1 MNLFRRVIPLYVH
14 IAHLFL
20 GLLLVFALITLGHQY
35 QQTKIMLM
43 KEVEDR
49 FSLIGQLTTQELEGL
64 FRPAALSANM
74 LAQQRLIEA
83 TTLNAR
89 MASIPYMAT
98 LLTGQPS
105 ANGVYAGYHNGDM
118 FWLMRWPAD
127 TEVQHL
133 TPPANTR
140 WIVKSVRHLEATTLT
155 DIFALTDN
163 LAIIEHKQVS
173 GQVFDA
179 RERPWFIQAEQAG
192 RLVQT
197 PPYISIDTQEINLS
211 FAKPMQNGAGVVG
224 VDLSL
229 RSIERLLKS
238 AMITPNMRLAIINE
252 LGELVTSHKG
262 GMIIHGENGAYRLA
276 KVAEAELPMLQHLID
291 ASQRQSIDKLTF
303 QSEERDW
310 QGMHI
315 ELPEAGESQL
325 SLWITAPVDEL
336 LATAITIRNQTFLL
350 SGVFLILA
358 LFAAIV
364 LARTAARP
372 LDALTQEA
380 KKIASF
386 DFNDPV
392 RVNTYI
398 AEIIDLSQAMG
409 NMKST
414 IQRFLQLSTSLSS
427 ETSFPRLLVRLL
439 TEMQQ
444 LTGATGCMLYLS
456 DSDNKTLELAGLC
469 WNGEVQE
476 QKPTHRIGTSNQP
489 THPLFRSLQGV
500 ELEPVALLSS
510 ELQFLFPYIDVS
522 DTPLTFWPITL
533 KNRDGQLLGTLV
545 FLIDEQQK
553 SLTPQRMAF
562 VKALSSTAAVALT
575 TQRLLEEQRNLLEAF
590 IQLIAGAIDAKS
602 PYTGGHCQRV
612 PELTKMLAEAA
623 CEAKEGPF
631 QHFSLDEKQWEAIH
645 IAAWLHDCGKVTTPE
660 FVVDKA
666 TKLET
671 LCDRVHEVRMRFEV
685 LKRDAEITYWQACL
699 HGGDETALQATLQKQ
714 WQQLDEEF
722 AFIARC
728 NEGGEFMATED
739 IARLQQIAGRTWQR
753 TLSDRMGISQD
764 ELARKQ
770 RKAESPLPVTE
781 PLLADRPDHLFTRS
795 SRDRLAPDNPW
806 GFQVN
811 IPEYLYNRGELYNLS
826 IRRGTLTDEER
837 YKINEHMIQTIIM
850 LDKLPFPANLKQVP
864 EIAGGH
870 HEKMDGTGYPK
881 RLKRDEMSIPARM
894 MAIADI
900 FEALTA
906 GDRPYKKAKPLSEA
920 IRIMGFM
927 QQDHHIDPELFTLFL
942 RSGVYLRYAE
952 RYMNPE
958 LIDEV
963 DITPYLASNVS
974 HKV

>member
-1 MNLFRRVIPLYVH
+1 MSLIRRVIPLYVH

-35 QQTKIMLM
+35 RQTKTMLM
-43 KEVEDR
+43 KEAEER
-49 FSLIGQLTTQELEGL
+49 FSLIGQITTQALEGL
-64 FRPAALSANM
+64 FSTSALSVNL
-74 LAQQRLIEA
+74 LAQQRLTEA
-83 TTLNAR
+83 KTLSER
-89 MASIPYMAT
+89 MASLPYMTT
-98 LLTGQPS
+98 LLKGQPS
-105 ANGVYAGYHNGDM
+105 ANAVYAGYNNGDL

-127 TEVQHL
+127 TEVPHL

-140 WIVKSVRHLEATTLT
+140 WIVKSIRHQEATTLT
-155 DIFALTDN
+155 ETFALADN
-163 LAIIEHKQVS
+163 LTIIERQEES
-173 GQVFDA
+173 GQFFDPI
-179 RERPWFIQAEQAG
+179 EHPWFIQAKQSG
-192 RLVQT
+192 QLVQS
-197 PPYISIDTQEINLS
+197 PLYISHDTQEMYLS
-211 FAKPMQNGAGVVG
+211 FAEPMQNGAGVIG
-224 VDLSL
+224 MSL
-229 RSIERLLKS
+229 NLRAIERLLKS
-238 AMITPNMRLAIINE
+238 AKITPNMRLAIVNE
-252 LGELVTSHKG
+252 QGELMTSHKG
-262 GMIIHGENGAYRLA
+262 GMLIHEHGAYRLA
-276 KVAEAELPMLQHLID
+276 RVTEADLPMIQHLMN
-291 ASQRQSIDKLTF
+291 ASQNQKADSLSFK
-303 QSEERDW
+303 SEGNDW
-310 QGMHI
+310 QGMRI
-315 ELPEAGESQL
+315 TLPEADGSKL
-325 SLWITAPVDEL
+325 TLWIAAPVDEL
-336 LATAITIRNQTFLL
+336 LATAFTIRNQTFLL
-350 SGVFLILA
+350 SGIFLIFA
-358 LFAAIV
+358 LFAAIK

-372 LDALTQEA
+372 LDDLTQEA
-380 KKIASF
+380 GKIAHF
-386 DFNDPV
+386 DFNDPI
-392 RVNTYI
+392 RVNSYI

-409 NMKST
+409 DMKST

-444 LTGATGCMLYLS
+444 LTGATGCMIYLS
-456 DSDNKTLELAGLC
+456 DSGNKTLDLAGLC

-476 QKPTHRIGTSNQP
+476 QTPIHSIGTLNQP
-489 THPLFRSLQGV
+489 KHPLFQSLQGV
-500 ELEPVALLSS
+500 ELEPVALVTS
-510 ELQFLFPYIDVS
+510 ELQILFPYIEES
-522 DTPLTFWPITL
+522 DTPLTFWPIAL

-545 FLIDEQQK
+545 FLIDERKK

-562 VKALSSTAAVALT
+562 VNALSSTAAVALT

-623 CEAKEGPF
+623 CEANEGPF

-671 LCDRVHEVRMRFEV
+671 LCDRIHEVRMRFEV
-685 LKRDAEITYWQACL
+685 LKRDAEIAYWQARL
-699 HGGDETALQATLQKQ
+699 HGGDEATLQATLQQQ

-753 TLSDRMGISQD
+753 TLSDRIGISQD

-770 RKAESPLPVTE
+770 RAAESPLPVTE

-795 SRDRLAPDNPW
+795 NRDRLAPDNPW

-811 IPEYLYNRGELYNLS
+811 IPEYLYNRGELYNLA

-850 LDKLPFPANLKQVP
+850 LEKLPFPANLKQVP

-906 GDRPYKKAKPLSEA
+906 GDRPYKKAKSLSEA

-927 QQDHHIDPELFTLFL
+927 QQDHHIDPELFALFL
-942 RSGVYLRYAE
+942 RSGVYLRYAK
-952 RYMNPE
+952 RYMSPE

-963 DITPYLASNVS
+963 DISPYLTS
-974 HKV
+974 H

>member
-1 MNLFRRVIPLYVH
+1 MSLIRRVIPLYVH

-35 QQTKIMLM
+35 RQTKTMLM
-43 KEVEDR
+43 KEAEER
-49 FSLIGQLTTQELEGL
+49 FSLIGQITTQALEGL
-64 FRPAALSANM
+64 FSTSALSVNL
-74 LAQQRLIEA
+74 LAQQRLTEA
-83 TTLNAR
+83 KTLSER
-89 MASIPYMAT
+89 MASLPYMTT
-98 LLTGQPS
+98 LLKGQPS
-105 ANGVYAGYHNGDM
+105 ANAVYAGYNNGDL

-140 WIVKSVRHLEATTLT
+140 WIVKSIRHQEATTLT
-155 DIFALTDN
+155 ETFALADN
-163 LAIIEHKQVS
+163 LTIIERQEES
-173 GQVFDA
+173 GQFFDPI
-179 RERPWFIQAEQAG
+179 EHPWFIQAKQSG
-192 RLVQT
+192 QLVQS
-197 PPYISIDTQEINLS
+197 PLYISHDTQDMYLS
-211 FAKPMQNGAGVVG
+211 FAEPMQNGAGVIG
-224 VDLSL
+224 MSL
-229 RSIERLLKS
+229 NLRAIERLLKS
-238 AMITPNMRLAIINE
+238 AKITPNMRLAIVNE
-252 LGELVTSHKG
+252 QGELMTSHKG
-262 GMIIHGENGAYRLA
+262 GMVINEHGAYRLA
-276 KVAEAELPMLQHLID
+276 RVTEADLPMIQHLMN
-291 ASQRQSIDKLTF
+291 ASQNQKADSLSFK
-303 QSEERDW
+303 SEGNDW
-310 QGMHI
+310 QGMRI
-315 ELPEAGESQL
+315 TLPEADGSKL
-325 SLWITAPVDEL
+325 TLWIAAPVDEL
-336 LATAITIRNQTFLL
+336 LATAFTIRNQTFLL
-350 SGVFLILA
+350 SGIFLIFA
-358 LFAAIV
+358 LFAAIK

-372 LDALTQEA
+372 LDDLTQEA
-380 KKIASF
+380 GKIAHF
-386 DFNDPV
+386 DFNDPI
-392 RVNTYI
+392 RVNSYI

-409 NMKST
+409 DMKST

-456 DSDNKTLELAGLC
+456 DSGNKTLDLAGLC

-476 QKPTHRIGTSNQP
+476 QTPIHSIGTLNQP
-489 THPLFRSLQGV
+489 KHPLFQSLQGV
-500 ELEPVALLSS
+500 ELEPVALVTS
-510 ELQFLFPYIDVS
+510 ELQILFPYIEES
-522 DTPLTFWPITL
+522 DTPLTFWPIAL

-545 FLIDEQQK
+545 FLIDERKK

-562 VKALSSTAAVALT
+562 VNALSSTAAVALT

-671 LCDRVHEVRMRFEV
+671 LCDRIHEVRMRFEV
-685 LKRDAEITYWQACL
+685 LKRDAEIAYWQARL
-699 HGGDETALQATLQKQ
+699 HGGDEATLQATLQQQ

-728 NEGGEFMATED
+728 NEGGEFMATEH

-753 TLSDRMGISQD
+753 TLSDRIGISQD

-770 RKAESPLPVTE
+770 RAAEPPLPVTE

-795 SRDRLAPDNPW
+795 NRDRLAPDNPW

-811 IPEYLYNRGELYNLS
+811 TPEYLYNRGELYNLA

-850 LDKLPFPANLKQVP
+850 LEKLPFPANLKQVP

-906 GDRPYKKAKPLSEA
+906 GDRPYKKAKSLSEA

-927 QQDHHIDPELFTLFL
+927 QQDHHIDPELFALFL
-942 RSGVYLRYAE
+942 RSGVYLRYAK
-952 RYMNPE
+952 RYMSPE

-963 DITPYLASNVS
+963 DISPYLAS
-974 HKV
+974 H

>member
-1 MNLFRRVIPLYVH
+1 MSLIRRVIPLYVH

-35 QQTKIMLM
+35 RQTKTMLM
-43 KEVEDR
+43 REAEER
-49 FSLIGQLTTQELEGL
+49 FSLIGQITTQALEGL
-64 FRPAALSANM
+64 FSTSALSVNL
-74 LAQQRLIEA
+74 LAQQRLTEA
-83 TTLNAR
+83 KTLSER
-89 MASIPYMAT
+89 MASLPYMTT
-98 LLTGQPS
+98 LLKGQPS
-105 ANGVYAGYHNGDM
+105 ANAVYAGYNNGDL

-140 WIVKSVRHLEATTLT
+140 WIVKSIRHQEATTLT
-155 DIFALTDN
+155 ETFALADN
-163 LAIIEHKQVS
+163 LTIIERQKES
-173 GQVFDA
+173 GQFFDPI
-179 RERPWFIQAEQAG
+179 EHPWFIQAKQSG
-192 RLVQT
+192 QLVQS
-197 PPYISIDTQEINLS
+197 PLYISHDTQEMYLS
-211 FAKPMQNGAGVVG
+211 FAEPMQNGAGVIG
-224 VDLSL
+224 MSL
-229 RSIERLLKS
+229 NLRAIERLLKS
-238 AMITPNMRLAIINE
+238 AKITPNMRLAIVNE
-252 LGELVTSHKG
+252 QGELMTSHKG
-262 GMIIHGENGAYRLA
+262 GMVIHEHGAYRLA
-276 KVAEAELPMLQHLID
+276 RVTEADLPMIQHLMN
-291 ASQRQSIDKLTF
+291 ASQNQKADSLSFK
-303 QSEERDW
+303 SEGNDW
-310 QGMHI
+310 QGMRI
-315 ELPEAGESQL
+315 TLPEADGSKL
-325 SLWITAPVDEL
+325 TLWIAAPVDEL
-336 LATAITIRNQTFLL
+336 LATAFTIRNQTFLL
-350 SGVFLILA
+350 SGIFLIFA
-358 LFAAIV
+358 LFAAIK

-372 LDALTQEA
+372 LDDLTQEA
-380 KKIASF
+380 GKIAHF
-386 DFNDPV
+386 DFNDPI
-392 RVNTYI
+392 RVNSYI

-409 NMKST
+409 DMKST

-456 DSDNKTLELAGLC
+456 DSGNKTLDLAGLC

-476 QKPTHRIGTSNQP
+476 QTPIHSIGTLNQP
-489 THPLFRSLQGV
+489 KHPLFQSLQGV
-500 ELEPVALLSS
+500 ELEPVALVTS
-510 ELQFLFPYIDVS
+510 ELQILFPYIEES
-522 DTPLTFWPITL
+522 DTPLTFWPIAL
-533 KNRDGQLLGTLV
+533 NNRDGQLLGTLV
-545 FLIDEQQK
+545 FLIDERKK

-562 VKALSSTAAVALT
+562 VNALSSTAAVALT

-671 LCDRVHEVRMRFEV
+671 LCDRIHEVRMRFEV
-685 LKRDAEITYWQACL
+685 LKRDAEIAYWQARL
-699 HGGDETALQATLQKQ
+699 HGGDEATLQATLQQQ

-753 TLSDRMGISQD
+753 TLSDRIGISQD
-764 ELARKQ
+764 ELARKE
-770 RKAESPLPVTE
+770 RAAKPPLPVTE

-795 SRDRLAPDNPW
+795 NRDRLAPDNPW

-811 IPEYLYNRGELYNLS
+811 TPEYLYNRGELYNLA

-850 LDKLPFPANLKQVP
+850 LEKLPFPANLKQVP

-906 GDRPYKKAKPLSEA
+906 GDRPYKKAKSLSEA

-927 QQDHHIDPELFTLFL
+927 QQDHHIDPELFALFL
-942 RSGVYLRYAE
+942 RSGVYLRYAK
-952 RYMNPE
+952 RYMSPE

-963 DITPYLASNVS
+963 DISPYLAS
-974 HKV
+974 H

>member
-1 MNLFRRVIPLYVH
+1 MNLIRRVIPLYVH

-35 QQTKIMLM
+35 RQTKTMLM
-43 KEVEDR
+43 KEAEER
-49 FSLIGQLTTQELEGL
+49 FTLIGQITTQALEGL
-64 FRPAALSANM
+64 FSTSALSVNL
-74 LAQQRLIEA
+74 LAQQRLTEA
-83 TTLNAR
+83 KTLSER
-89 MASIPYMAT
+89 MASLPYMTT
-98 LLTGQPS
+98 LLKGQPS
-105 ANGVYAGYHNGDM
+105 ANAVYAGYNNGDL

-140 WIVKSVRHLEATTLT
+140 WIVKSIRHQEATTLT
-155 DIFALTDN
+155 ETFALADN
-163 LAIIEHKQVS
+163 LTIIERQEES
-173 GQVFDA
+173 GQFFDPI
-179 RERPWFIQAEQAG
+179 EHPWFIQAKQSG
-192 RLVQT
+192 QLVQS
-197 PPYISIDTQEINLS
+197 PLYISHDTQEMYLS
-211 FAKPMQNGAGVVG
+211 FAEPMQNGAGVIG
-224 VDLSL
+224 MSL
-229 RSIERLLKS
+229 NLRAIERLLKS
-238 AMITPNMRLAIINE
+238 AKITPNMRLAIVNE
-252 LGELVTSHKG
+252 QGELMTSHKG
-262 GMIIHGENGAYRLA
+262 GMVIHEHGAYRLA
-276 KVAEAELPMLQHLID
+276 RVTEADLPMIQHLMN
-291 ASQRQSIDKLTF
+291 ASQNQKADSLSFK
-303 QSEERDW
+303 SEGNDW
-310 QGMHI
+310 QGMRI
-315 ELPEAGESQL
+315 TLPEADGSKL
-325 SLWITAPVDEL
+325 TLWIAAPVDEL
-336 LATAITIRNQTFLL
+336 LATAFTIRNQTFLL
-350 SGVFLILA
+350 SGIFLIFA
-358 LFAAIV
+358 LFAAIK

-372 LDALTQEA
+372 LDDLTQEA
-380 KKIASF
+380 GKIAHF
-386 DFNDPV
+386 DFNDPI
-392 RVNTYI
+392 RVNSYI

-409 NMKST
+409 DMKST

-456 DSDNKTLELAGLC
+456 DSGNKTLDLAGLC

-476 QKPTHRIGTSNQP
+476 QTPIHSIGTLNQP
-489 THPLFRSLQGV
+489 KHPLFQSLQGV
-500 ELEPVALLSS
+500 ELEPIALVTS
-510 ELQFLFPYIDVS
+510 ELQILFPYIEES
-522 DTPLTFWPITL
+522 DTPLTFWPIAL

-545 FLIDEQQK
+545 FLIDERKK

-562 VKALSSTAAVALT
+562 VNALSSTAAVALT

-671 LCDRVHEVRMRFEV
+671 LCDRIHEVRMRFEV
-685 LKRDAEITYWQACL
+685 LKRDAEIAYWQARL
-699 HGGDETALQATLQKQ
+699 HGGDEAALQATLQQQ

-753 TLSDRMGISQD
+753 TLSDRIGISQD

-770 RKAESPLPVTE
+770 RAAESPLPVTE

-795 SRDRLAPDNPW
+795 NRDRLAPDNPW

-811 IPEYLYNRGELYNLS
+811 TPEYLYNRGELYNLA

-850 LDKLPFPANLKQVP
+850 LEKLPFPANLKQVP

-906 GDRPYKKAKPLSEA
+906 GDRPYKKAKSLSEA

-927 QQDHHIDPELFTLFL
+927 QQDHHIDPELFALFL
-942 RSGVYLRYAE
+942 RSGVYLRYAK
-952 RYMNPE
+952 RYMSPE

-963 DITPYLASNVS
+963 DISPYLAS
-974 HKV
+974 H

>member
-1 MNLFRRVIPLYVH
+1 MSLIRRVIPLYVH

-35 QQTKIMLM
+35 RQTKTMLM
-43 KEVEDR
+43 KEAEDR
-49 FSLIGQLTTQELEGL
+49 FTLIGQITTQALEGL
-64 FRPAALSANM
+64 FSTSALSVNL
-74 LAQQRLIEA
+74 LAQQRLTEA
-83 TTLNAR
+83 KTLSER
-89 MASIPYMAT
+89 MASLPYMTT
-98 LLTGQPS
+98 LLKGQPS
-105 ANGVYAGYHNGDM
+105 ANAVYAGYNNGDL

-140 WIVKSVRHLEATTLT
+140 WIVKSIRHQEATTLT
-155 DIFALTDN
+155 ETFALADN
-163 LAIIEHKQVS
+163 LTIIERQEES
-173 GQVFDA
+173 GQFFDPI
-179 RERPWFIQAEQAG
+179 EHPWFIQAKQSG
-192 RLVQT
+192 QLVQS
-197 PPYISIDTQEINLS
+197 PLYISHDTQEMYLS
-211 FAKPMQNGAGVVG
+211 FAEPMQNGAGVIG
-224 VDLSL
+224 MSL
-229 RSIERLLKS
+229 NLRAIERLLKS
-238 AMITPNMRLAIINE
+238 AKITPNMRLAIVNE
-252 LGELVTSHKG
+252 QGELMTSHKG
-262 GMIIHGENGAYRLA
+262 GMLIHEHGAYRLA
-276 KVAEAELPMLQHLID
+276 RVTEADLPMIQHLMN
-291 ASQRQSIDKLTF
+291 ASQNQKADSLSFK
-303 QSEERDW
+303 SEGNDW
-310 QGMHI
+310 QGMRI
-315 ELPEAGESQL
+315 TLPEADGSKL
-325 SLWITAPVDEL
+325 TLWIAAPVDEL
-336 LATAITIRNQTFLL
+336 LATAFTIRNQTFLL
-350 SGVFLILA
+350 SGIFLIFA
-358 LFAAIV
+358 LFAAIK

-372 LDALTQEA
+372 LDALTQETE
-380 KKIASF
+380 KIASF

-398 AEIIDLSQAMG
+398 AEIIALSRAMG
-409 NMKST
+409 DMKST

-456 DSDNKTLELAGLC
+456 DSGNKTLDLAGLC

-476 QKPTHRIGTSNQP
+476 QTPIHSIGTLNQP
-489 THPLFRSLQGV
+489 KHPLFQSLQGV
-500 ELEPVALLSS
+500 ELEPVALVTS
-510 ELQFLFPYIDVS
+510 ELQILFPYIEES
-522 DTPLTFWPITL
+522 DTPLTFWPIAL

-545 FLIDEQQK
+545 FLIDERKK

-562 VKALSSTAAVALT
+562 VNALSSTAAVALT

-671 LCDRVHEVRMRFEV
+671 LCDRIHEVRMRFEV
-685 LKRDAEITYWQACL
+685 LKRDAEIAYWQARL
-699 HGGDETALQATLQKQ
+699 HGGDEATLQATLQQQ

-722 AFIARC
+722 AFIAHC

-753 TLSDRMGISQD
+753 TLSDRIGISQD

-770 RKAESPLPVTE
+770 RAAESPLPVTE

-795 SRDRLAPDNPW
+795 NRDRLAPDNPW

-811 IPEYLYNRGELYNLS
+811 TPEYLYNRGELYNLA

-850 LDKLPFPANLKQVP
+850 LEKLPFPANLKQVP

-906 GDRPYKKAKPLSEA
+906 GDRPYKKAKSLSEA

-927 QQDHHIDPELFTLFL
+927 QQDHHIDPELFALFL
-942 RSGVYLRYAE
+942 RSGVYLRYAK
-952 RYMNPE
+952 RYMSQE

-963 DITPYLASNVS
+963 DISPYLAS
-974 HKV
+974 H

>member
-1 MNLFRRVIPLYVH
+1 MSLIRRVIPLYVH

-35 QQTKIMLM
+35 RQTKTMLM
-43 KEVEDR
+43 REAEER
-49 FSLIGQLTTQELEGL
+49 FSLIGQITTQALEGL
-64 FRPAALSANM
+64 FSTSALSVNL
-74 LAQQRLIEA
+74 LAQQRLTEA
-83 TTLNAR
+83 KTLSER
-89 MASIPYMAT
+89 MASLPYMTT
-98 LLTGQPS
+98 LLKGQPS
-105 ANGVYAGYHNGDM
+105 ANAVYAGYNNGDL

-140 WIVKSVRHLEATTLT
+140 WIVKSIRHQEATTLT
-155 DIFALTDN
+155 ETFALADN
-163 LAIIEHKQVS
+163 LTIIERQEES
-173 GQVFDA
+173 GQFFNPI
-179 RERPWFIQAEQAG
+179 EHPWFIQAKQSG
-192 RLVQT
+192 QLVQS
-197 PPYISIDTQEINLS
+197 PLYISHDTQEMYLS
-211 FAKPMQNGAGVVG
+211 FAEPMQNGAGVIG
-224 VDLSL
+224 MSL
-229 RSIERLLKS
+229 NLRAIERLLKS
-238 AMITPNMRLAIINE
+238 AKITPNMRLAIVNE
-252 LGELVTSHKG
+252 QGELMTSHKG
-262 GMIIHGENGAYRLA
+262 GMVIHEHGAYRLA
-276 KVAEAELPMLQHLID
+276 RVTEADLPMIQHLMN
-291 ASQRQSIDKLTF
+291 ASQNQKADSLSFK
-303 QSEERDW
+303 SEGNDW
-310 QGMHI
+310 QGMRI
-315 ELPEAGESQL
+315 TLPEADGSKL
-325 SLWITAPVDEL
+325 TLWIAAPVDEL
-336 LATAITIRNQTFLL
+336 LATAFTIRNQTFLL
-350 SGVFLILA
+350 SGIFLIFA
-358 LFAAIV
+358 LFAAIK

-372 LDALTQEA
+372 LDDLTQEA
-380 KKIASF
+380 GKIAHF
-386 DFNDPV
+386 DFNDPI
-392 RVNTYI
+392 RVNSYI

-409 NMKST
+409 DMKST
-414 IQRFLQLSTSLSS
+414 IQRFLQLSTSLSC

-456 DSDNKTLELAGLC
+456 DSGNKTLDLAGLC

-476 QKPTHRIGTSNQP
+476 QTPIHSIGTLNQP
-489 THPLFRSLQGV
+489 KHPLFQSLQGV
-500 ELEPVALLSS
+500 ELEPIALVTS
-510 ELQFLFPYIDVS
+510 ELQILFPYIEES
-522 DTPLTFWPITL
+522 DTPLTFWPIAL

-545 FLIDEQQK
+545 FLIDERKK

-562 VKALSSTAAVALT
+562 VNALSSTAAVALT

-623 CEAKEGPF
+623 CETKEGPF

-671 LCDRVHEVRMRFEV
+671 LCDRIHEVRMRFEV
-685 LKRDAEITYWQACL
+685 LKRDAEIAYWQARL
-699 HGGDETALQATLQKQ
+699 HGGDEATLQATLQQQ

-753 TLSDRMGISQD
+753 TLSDRIGISQD

-770 RKAESPLPVTE
+770 RAAESPLPVTE

-795 SRDRLAPDNPW
+795 NRDRLAPDNPW

-811 IPEYLYNRGELYNLS
+811 TPEYLYNRGELYNLA

-850 LDKLPFPANLKQVP
+850 LEKLPFPANLKQVP

-906 GDRPYKKAKPLSEA
+906 GDRPYKKAKSLSEA

-927 QQDHHIDPELFTLFL
+927 QQDHHIDPELFALFL
-942 RSGVYLRYAE
+942 RSGVYLRYAK
-952 RYMNPE
+952 RYMSPE

-963 DITPYLASNVS
+963 DISPYLAS
-974 HKV
+974 H

>member
-1 MNLFRRVIPLYVH
+1 MSLIRRVIPLYVH

-35 QQTKIMLM
+35 RQTKTMLM
-43 KEVEDR
+43 KEAEDR
-49 FSLIGQLTTQELEGL
+49 FTLIGQITTQALEGL
-64 FRPAALSANM
+64 FSTSALSVNL
-74 LAQQRLIEA
+74 LAQQRLTEA
-83 TTLNAR
+83 KTLSER
-89 MASIPYMAT
+89 MASLPYMTT
-98 LLTGQPS
+98 LLKGQPS
-105 ANGVYAGYHNGDM
+105 ANAVYAGYNNGDL

-140 WIVKSVRHLEATTLT
+140 WIVKSIRHQEATTLT
-155 DIFALTDN
+155 ETFALADN
-163 LAIIEHKQVS
+163 LTIIERQEES
-173 GQVFDA
+173 GQFFDPI
-179 RERPWFIQAEQAG
+179 EHPWFIQAKQSG
-192 RLVQT
+192 QLVQS
-197 PPYISIDTQEINLS
+197 PLYISHDTQEMYLS
-211 FAKPMQNGAGVVG
+211 FAEPMQNGAGVIG
-224 VDLSL
+224 MSL
-229 RSIERLLKS
+229 NLRAIERLLKS
-238 AMITPNMRLAIINE
+238 AKITPNMRLAIVNE
-252 LGELVTSHKG
+252 QGELMTSHKG
-262 GMIIHGENGAYRLA
+262 GMVIHEHGAYRLA
-276 KVAEAELPMLQHLID
+276 RVTEADLPMIQHLMN
-291 ASQRQSIDKLTF
+291 ASQNQKADSLSFK
-303 QSEERDW
+303 SEGNDW
-310 QGMHI
+310 QGMRI
-315 ELPEAGESQL
+315 TLPEADGSKL
-325 SLWITAPVDEL
+325 TLWIAAPVDEL
-336 LATAITIRNQTFLL
+336 LATAFTIRNQTFLL
-350 SGVFLILA
+350 SGIFLIFA
-358 LFAAIV
+358 LFAAIK

-372 LDALTQEA
+372 LDDLTQEA
-380 KKIASF
+380 GKIAHF

-392 RVNTYI
+392 RVNSYI

-409 NMKST
+409 DMKST

-456 DSDNKTLELAGLC
+456 DSGNKTLDLAGLC

-476 QKPTHRIGTSNQP
+476 QTPIHSIGTLNQP
-489 THPLFRSLQGV
+489 KHPLFQSLQGV
-500 ELEPVALLSS
+500 ELEPVALVTS
-510 ELQFLFPYIDVS
+510 ELQILFPYIEES
-522 DTPLTFWPITL
+522 DTPLTFWPIAL

-545 FLIDEQQK
+545 FLIDERKK

-562 VKALSSTAAVALT
+562 VNALSSTAAVALT

-671 LCDRVHEVRMRFEV
+671 LCDRIHEVRMRFEV
-685 LKRDAEITYWQACL
+685 LKRDAEIAYWQARL
-699 HGGDETALQATLQKQ
+699 HGGDEATLQATLQQQ

-753 TLSDRMGISQD
+753 TLSDRIGISQD

-770 RKAESPLPVTE
+770 RAAESPLPVTE

-795 SRDRLAPDNPW
+795 NRDRLAPDNPW

-811 IPEYLYNRGELYNLS
+811 TPEYLYNRGELYNLT

-850 LDKLPFPANLKQVP
+850 LEKLPFPANLKQVP

-906 GDRPYKKAKPLSEA
+906 GDRPYKKAKSLSEA

-927 QQDHHIDPELFTLFL
+927 QQDHHIDPELFALFL
-942 RSGVYLRYAE
+942 HSGVYLRYAK
-952 RYMNPE
+952 RYMSPE

-963 DITPYLASNVS
+963 DISPYLAS
-974 HKV
+974 H

>member
-1 MNLFRRVIPLYVH
+1 MNLIRRVIPLYVH

-35 QQTKIMLM
+35 RQTKTMLM
-43 KEVEDR
+43 KEAEER
-49 FSLIGQLTTQELEGL
+49 FSLIGQITTQALEGL
-64 FRPAALSANM
+64 FSTSALSVNL
-74 LAQQRLIEA
+74 LAQQRLTEA
-83 TTLNAR
+83 KTLSER
-89 MASIPYMAT
+89 MASLPYMTT
-98 LLTGQPS
+98 LLKGQPS
-105 ANGVYAGYHNGDM
+105 ANAVYAGYNNGDL

-133 TPPANTR
+133 TPPSNTR
-140 WIVKSVRHLEATTLT
+140 WIVKSIRHQEATTLT
-155 DIFALTDN
+155 ETFALADN
-163 LAIIEHKQVS
+163 LTIIERQEES
-173 GQVFDA
+173 GQFFDPI
-179 RERPWFIQAEQAG
+179 EHPWFIQAKQSG
-192 RLVQT
+192 QLVQS
-197 PPYISIDTQEINLS
+197 PLYISHDTQEMYLS
-211 FAKPMQNGAGVVG
+211 FAEPMQNGAGVIG
-224 VDLSL
+224 MSL
-229 RSIERLLKS
+229 NLRAIERLLKS
-238 AMITPNMRLAIINE
+238 AKITPNMRLAIVNE
-252 LGELVTSHKG
+252 QGELMTSHKG
-262 GMIIHGENGAYRLA
+262 GMVIHEHGAYRLA
-276 KVAEAELPMLQHLID
+276 RVTEADLPMIQHLMN
-291 ASQRQSIDKLTF
+291 ASQNQKADSLSFK
-303 QSEERDW
+303 SEGNDW
-310 QGMHI
+310 QGMRI
-315 ELPEAGESQL
+315 TLPEADGSKL
-325 SLWITAPVDEL
+325 TLWIAAPVDEL
-336 LATAITIRNQTFLL
+336 LATAFTIRNQTFLL
-350 SGVFLILA
+350 SGIFLIFA
-358 LFAAIV
+358 LFAAIK

-372 LDALTQEA
+372 LDDLTQEA
-380 KKIASF
+380 GKIAHF
-386 DFNDPV
+386 DFNDPI
-392 RVNTYI
+392 RVNSYI

-409 NMKST
+409 DMKST

-456 DSDNKTLELAGLC
+456 DSGNKTLDLAGLC

-476 QKPTHRIGTSNQP
+476 QTPIHSIGTLNQP
-489 THPLFRSLQGV
+489 KHPLFQSLQGV
-500 ELEPVALLSS
+500 ELEPVALVTS
-510 ELQFLFPYIDVS
+510 ELQILFPYIEES
-522 DTPLTFWPITL
+522 DTPLTFWPIAL

-545 FLIDEQQK
+545 FLIDERKK

-562 VKALSSTAAVALT
+562 VNALSSTAAVALT

-671 LCDRVHEVRMRFEV
+671 LCDRIHEVRMRFEV
-685 LKRDAEITYWQACL
+685 LKRDAEISYWQARL
-699 HGGDETALQATLQKQ
+699 HGGDEATLQATLQQQ

-722 AFIARC
+722 AFIAHC

-753 TLSDRMGISQD
+753 TLSDRIGISQD

-770 RKAESPLPVTE
+770 RAAESPLPVTE

-795 SRDRLAPDNPW
+795 NRDRLAPDNPW

-811 IPEYLYNRGELYNLS
+811 TPEYLYNRGELYNLA

-850 LDKLPFPANLKQVP
+850 LEKLPFPANLKQVP

-906 GDRPYKKAKPLSEA
+906 GDRPYKKAKSLSEA

-927 QQDHHIDPELFTLFL
+927 QQDHHIDPELFALFL
-942 RSGVYLRYAE
+942 RSGVYLRYAK
-952 RYMNPE
+952 RYMSPE

-963 DITPYLASNVS
+963 DISPYLAS
-974 HKV
+974 H

>member
-1 MNLFRRVIPLYVH
+1 MSLIRRVIPLYVH

-35 QQTKIMLM
+35 RQTKTMLM
-43 KEVEDR
+43 KEAEDR
-49 FSLIGQLTTQELEGL
+49 FTLIGQITTQALEGL
-64 FRPAALSANM
+64 FSTSALSVNL
-74 LAQQRLIEA
+74 LAQQRLTEA
-83 TTLNAR
+83 KTLSER
-89 MASIPYMAT
+89 MASLPYMTT
-98 LLTGQPS
+98 LLKGQPS
-105 ANGVYAGYHNGDM
+105 ANAVYAGYNNGDL

-140 WIVKSVRHLEATTLT
+140 WIVKSIRHQEATTLT
-155 DIFALTDN
+155 ETFALADN
-163 LAIIEHKQVS
+163 LTIIERQEES
-173 GQVFDA
+173 GQFFDPI
-179 RERPWFIQAEQAG
+179 EHPWFIQAKQSG
-192 RLVQT
+192 QLVQS
-197 PPYISIDTQEINLS
+197 PLYISHDTQEMYLS
-211 FAKPMQNGAGVVG
+211 FAEPMQNGAGVIG
-224 VDLSL
+224 MSL
-229 RSIERLLKS
+229 NLRAIERLLKS
-238 AMITPNMRLAIINE
+238 AKITPNMRLAIVNE
-252 LGELVTSHKG
+252 QGELMTSHKG
-262 GMIIHGENGAYRLA
+262 GMVIHENGAYRLA
-276 KVAEAELPMLQHLID
+276 RVTEADLPMIQHLMN
-291 ASQRQSIDKLTF
+291 ASQNQKADSLSFK
-303 QSEERDW
+303 SEGNDW
-310 QGMHI
+310 QGMRI
-315 ELPEAGESQL
+315 TLPEADGSKL
-325 SLWITAPVDEL
+325 TLWIAAPVDEL
-336 LATAITIRNQTFLL
+336 LATAFTIRNQTFFL
-350 SGVFLILA
+350 SGIFLILA

-372 LDALTQEA
+372 LDALTQETE
-380 KKIASF
+380 KIASF

-398 AEIIDLSQAMG
+398 AEIIDLSRAMG
-409 NMKST
+409 DMKST

-456 DSDNKTLELAGLC
+456 DSGNKTLDLAGLC

-476 QKPTHRIGTSNQP
+476 QTPIHSIGTLNQP
-489 THPLFRSLQGV
+489 KHPLFQSLQGV
-500 ELEPVALLSS
+500 ELEPVALVTS
-510 ELQFLFPYIDVS
+510 ELQILFPYIEES
-522 DTPLTFWPITL
+522 DTPLTFWPIAL

-545 FLIDEQQK
+545 FLIDERKK

-562 VKALSSTAAVALT
+562 VNALSPTAAVALT

-671 LCDRVHEVRMRFEV
+671 LCDRIHEVRMRFEV
-685 LKRDAEITYWQACL
+685 LKRDAEIAYWQARL
-699 HGGDETALQATLQKQ
+699 HGGDEAALQATLQQQ

-753 TLSDRMGISQD
+753 TLSDRIGISQD

-770 RKAESPLPVTE
+770 RAAESPLPVTE

-795 SRDRLAPDNPW
+795 NRDRLAPDNPW

-811 IPEYLYNRGELYNLS
+811 TPEYLYNRGELYNLA

-850 LDKLPFPANLKQVP
+850 LEKLPFPANLKQVP

-906 GDRPYKKAKPLSEA
+906 GDRPYKKAKSLSEA

-927 QQDHHIDPELFTLFL
+927 QQDHHIDPELFALFL
-942 RSGVYLRYAE
+942 RSGVFLRYAK
-952 RYMNPE
+952 RYMSPE

-963 DITPYLASNVS
+963 DISPYLAS
-974 HKV
+974 H

>member
-20 GLLLVFALITLGHQY
+20 GLLLVFALITLSHQY
-35 QQTKIMLM
+35 RQTKIMLM
-43 KEVEDR
+43 KEAEDR
-49 FSLIGQLTTQELEGL
+49 FSLIGKLTTQELEGL
-64 FRPAALSANM
+64 FLPAALSTNM
-74 LAQQRLIEA
+74 LAQQRLTESD
-83 TTLNAR
+83 TLEKR
-89 MASIPYMAT
+89 MVSLPYMAT
-98 LLTGQPS
+98 LLEGQPS
-105 ANGVYAGYHNGDM
+105 ANGVYAGYNNGDM
-118 FWLMRWPAD
+118 FWLLRWPTD

-133 TPPANTR
+133 TPPAHTH
-140 WIVKSVRHLEATTLT
+140 WILKSIRHVEGRTLT
-155 DIFALTDN
+155 DVFALADD
-163 LAIIEHKQVS
+163 LSVIEHTQRP
-173 GQVFDA
+173 GRAFDA
-179 RERPWFIQAEQAG
+179 RERPWFIQAKQAG
-192 RLVQT
+192 HLVQT
-197 PPYISIDTQEINLS
+197 PAYISIDTQEVNMS
-211 FAKPMQNGAGVVG
+211 FAKPMHNGAGVVG

-238 AMITPNMRLAIINE
+238 TMLTPNTRLAIVNE
-252 LGELVTSHKG
+252 QEELVTSHKG
-262 GMIIHGENGAYRLA
+262 GMIIHGENGTYRMA
-276 KVAEAELPMLQHLID
+276 NITEAQLPMIQHLMR
-291 ASQRQSIDKLTF
+291 ASTVQKRDRLTF
-303 QSEERDW
+303 ESEEQDW
-310 QGMHI
+310 QGMRVD
-315 ELPEAGESQL
+315 LPKANGTKL

-336 LATAITIRNQTFLL
+336 LASAITIRRQTFLL
-350 SGVFLILA
+350 SGIFLILA
-358 LFAAIV
+358 IFAAIV

-372 LDALTQEA
+372 IDTLTQEA
-380 KKIASF
+380 RKIAHF
-386 DFNDPV
+386 DFNEPV

-398 AEIIDLSQAMG
+398 AEIIDLTHAMG

-456 DSDNKTLELAGLC
+456 DSSNKTLELAGLC
-469 WNGEVQE
+469 WNGEVLE
-476 QKPTHRIGTSNQP
+476 QLPTHSIGPLNQP
-489 THPLFRSLQGV
+489 KHPLFQTLQGV
-500 ELEPVALLSS
+500 ELEPVALVAS
-510 ELQFLFPYIDVS
+510 ELPILFPYIDET
-522 DTPLTFWPITL
+522 DKPQTFWPIAL
-533 KNRDGQLLGTLV
+533 KNRDGQLLGAMVL
-545 FLIDEQQK
+545 LIDERNK
-553 SLTPQRMAF
+553 ALTPQRMAF
-562 VKALSSTAAVALT
+562 VKAISSTAAVALT

-623 CEAKEGPF
+623 CQAQEGPF

-671 LCDRVHEVRMRFEV
+671 LCDRIHEVRMRFEV
-685 LKRDAEITYWQACL
+685 LKRDAEIAYWQDRVN
-699 HGGDETALQATLQKQ
+699 GGDETALGAALQKQ

-739 IARLQQIAGRTWQR
+739 IARLQQIADRTWQR
-753 TLSDRMGISQD
+753 TLSDRIGISQD

-770 RKAESPLPVTE
+770 RETDSPLPVTE
-781 PLLADRPDHLFTRS
+781 PLLTDRPDHLFTRS
-795 SRDRLAPDNPW
+795 SRERLAPDNPW

-811 IPEYLYNRGELYNLS
+811 TPEYLYNRGEIYNLS
-826 IRRGTLTDEER
+826 IRRGTLTEEER

-850 LDKLPFPANLKQVP
+850 LEKLPFPANLKQVP

-906 GDRPYKKAKPLSEA
+906 GDRPYKKAKSLSEA

-927 QQDHHIDPELFTLFL
+927 QKDHHIDPELFALFL
-942 RSGVYLRYAE
+942 SSGVYLRYAE
-952 RYMNPE
+952 RYMSPE
-958 LIDEV
+958 LIDKV

-974 HKV
+974 HKL

>member
-1 MNLFRRVIPLYVH
+1 MSLIRRVIPLYVH

-35 QQTKIMLM
+35 RQTKTMLM
-43 KEVEDR
+43 KEAEER
-49 FSLIGQLTTQELEGL
+49 FSLIGQITTQALEGL
-64 FRPAALSANM
+64 FSTSALSVNL
-74 LAQQRLIEA
+74 LAQQRLTEA
-83 TTLNAR
+83 KTLSER
-89 MASIPYMAT
+89 MASLPYMTT
-98 LLTGQPS
+98 LLKGQPS
-105 ANGVYAGYHNGDM
+105 ANAVYAGYNNGDL

-140 WIVKSVRHLEATTLT
+140 WIVKSIRHQEATTLT
-155 DIFALTDN
+155 ETFALADN
-163 LAIIEHKQVS
+163 LTIIERQEES
-173 GQVFDA
+173 GQFFDPI
-179 RERPWFIQAEQAG
+179 EHPWFIQAKQSG
-192 RLVQT
+192 QLVQS
-197 PPYISIDTQEINLS
+197 PLYISHDTQEMYLS
-211 FAKPMQNGAGVVG
+211 FAEPMQNGAGVIG
-224 VDLSL
+224 MSL
-229 RSIERLLKS
+229 NLRAIERLLKS
-238 AMITPNMRLAIINE
+238 AKITPNMRLAIVNE
-252 LGELVTSHKG
+252 QGELMTSHKG
-262 GMIIHGENGAYRLA
+262 GMVIHEHGAYRLA
-276 KVAEAELPMLQHLID
+276 RVTEADLPMIQHLMN
-291 ASQRQSIDKLTF
+291 ASQNQKADSLSFK
-303 QSEERDW
+303 SEGNDW
-310 QGMHI
+310 QGMRI
-315 ELPEAGESQL
+315 TLPEADGSKL
-325 SLWITAPVDEL
+325 TLWIAAPVDEL
-336 LATAITIRNQTFLL
+336 LATAFTIRNQTFLL
-350 SGVFLILA
+350 SGIFLIFA
-358 LFAAIV
+358 LFAAIK

-372 LDALTQEA
+372 LDDLTQEA
-380 KKIASF
+380 GKIAHF

-392 RVNTYI
+392 RVNSYI

-409 NMKST
+409 DMKST

-456 DSDNKTLELAGLC
+456 DSGNKTLDLAGLC

-476 QKPTHRIGTSNQP
+476 QTPIHSIGPLNQP
-489 THPLFRSLQGV
+489 KHPLFQSLQGV
-500 ELEPVALLSS
+500 ELEPVALVTS
-510 ELQFLFPYIDVS
+510 ELQILFPYIEES
-522 DTPLTFWPITL
+522 DTPLTFWPIAL

-545 FLIDEQQK
+545 FLIDERKK

-562 VKALSSTAAVALT
+562 VNALSSTAAVALT

-612 PELTKMLAEAA
+612 PELTKMLAESA

-671 LCDRVHEVRMRFEV
+671 LCDRIHEVRMRFEV
-685 LKRDAEITYWQACL
+685 LKRDAEIAYWQARL
-699 HGGDETALQATLQKQ
+699 HGGDEDTLQATLQQQ

-753 TLSDRMGISQD
+753 TLSDRIGISQD

-770 RKAESPLPVTE
+770 RAAESPLPVTE

-795 SRDRLAPDNPW
+795 NRDRLAPDNPW

-811 IPEYLYNRGELYNLS
+811 TPEYLYNRGELYNLA

-850 LDKLPFPANLKQVP
+850 LEKLPFPANLKQVP

-906 GDRPYKKAKPLSEA
+906 GDRPYKKAKSLSEA

-927 QQDHHIDPELFTLFL
+927 QQDHHIDPELFALFL
-942 RSGVYLRYAE
+942 RSGVYLRYAK
-952 RYMNPE
+952 RYMSPE

-963 DITPYLASNVS
+963 DISPYLAS
-974 HKV
+974 H

>member
-1 MNLFRRVIPLYVH
+1 MNLIRRVIPLYVH

-35 QQTKIMLM
+35 RQTKTMLM
-43 KEVEDR
+43 KEAEER
-49 FSLIGQLTTQELEGL
+49 FTLIGQITTQALEGL
-64 FRPAALSANM
+64 FSTSALSVNL
-74 LAQQRLIEA
+74 LAQQRLTEA
-83 TTLNAR
+83 RSLSER
-89 MASIPYMAT
+89 MASLPYMTT
-98 LLTGQPS
+98 LLKGQPS
-105 ANGVYAGYHNGDM
+105 ANAVYAGYNNGDL

-140 WIVKSVRHLEATTLT
+140 WIVKSIRHQEATTLT
-155 DIFALTDN
+155 ETFALADN
-163 LAIIEHKQVS
+163 LTIIERQEES
-173 GQVFDA
+173 GQFFDPI
-179 RERPWFIQAEQAG
+179 EHPWFIQAKQSG
-192 RLVQT
+192 QLVQS
-197 PPYISIDTQEINLS
+197 PLYISHDTQEMYLS
-211 FAKPMQNGAGVVG
+211 FAEPMQNGAGVIG
-224 VDLSL
+224 MSL
-229 RSIERLLKS
+229 NLRAIERLLKS
-238 AMITPNMRLAIINE
+238 AKITPNMRLAIVNE
-252 LGELVTSHKG
+252 QGELMTSHKG
-262 GMIIHGENGAYRLA
+262 GMVIHEHGAYRLA
-276 KVAEAELPMLQHLID
+276 RVTEADLPMIQHLMN
-291 ASQRQSIDKLTF
+291 ASQNQKADSLSFK
-303 QSEERDW
+303 SEGNDW
-310 QGMHI
+310 QGMRI
-315 ELPEAGESQL
+315 TLPEADGSKL
-325 SLWITAPVDEL
+325 TLWIAAPVDEL
-336 LATAITIRNQTFLL
+336 LATAFTIRNQTFLL
-350 SGVFLILA
+350 SGIFLIFA
-358 LFAAIV
+358 LFAAIK

-372 LDALTQEA
+372 LDDLTQEA
-380 KKIASF
+380 GKIAHF
-386 DFNDPV
+386 DFNDPI
-392 RVNTYI
+392 RVNSYI
-398 AEIIDLSQAMG
+398 AEIIALSQAMG
-409 NMKST
+409 DMKST

-456 DSDNKTLELAGLC
+456 DSGNKKLDLAGLC

-476 QKPTHRIGTSNQP
+476 QTPIHSIGTLNQP
-489 THPLFRSLQGV
+489 KHPLFQSLQGV
-500 ELEPVALLSS
+500 ELEPVALVTS
-510 ELQFLFPYIDVS
+510 ELQILFPYIEES
-522 DTPLTFWPITL
+522 DTPLTFWPIAL

-545 FLIDEQQK
+545 FLIDERKK

-562 VKALSSTAAVALT
+562 VNALSSTAAVALT

-671 LCDRVHEVRMRFEV
+671 LCDRIHEVRMRFEV
-685 LKRDAEITYWQACL
+685 LKRDAEIAYWQARL
-699 HGGDETALQATLQKQ
+699 HGGDEATLQATLQQQ

-753 TLSDRMGISQD
+753 TLSDRIGISQD

-770 RKAESPLPVTE
+770 RAAESPLPVTE

-795 SRDRLAPDNPW
+795 NRDRLAPDNPW

-811 IPEYLYNRGELYNLS
+811 TPEYLYNRGELYNLA

-850 LDKLPFPANLKQVP
+850 LEKLPFPANLKHVP

-906 GDRPYKKAKPLSEA
+906 GDRPYKKAKSLSEA

-927 QQDHHIDPELFTLFL
+927 QQDHHIDPELFALFL
-942 RSGVYLRYAE
+942 RSGVYLRYAK
-952 RYMNPE
+952 RYMSPE

-963 DITPYLASNVS
+963 DISPYLTS
-974 HKV
+974 H

>member
-1 MNLFRRVIPLYVH
+1 MSLIRRVIPLYVH

-35 QQTKIMLM
+35 RQTKTMLM
-43 KEVEDR
+43 KEAEER
-49 FSLIGQLTTQELEGL
+49 FSLIGQITTQALEGL
-64 FRPAALSANM
+64 FSTSALSVNL
-74 LAQQRLIEA
+74 LAQQRLTEA
-83 TTLNAR
+83 KTLSER
-89 MASIPYMAT
+89 MASLPYMTT
-98 LLTGQPS
+98 LLKGQPS
-105 ANGVYAGYHNGDM
+105 ANAVYAGYNNGDL
-118 FWLMRWPAD
+118 FWLIRWPAD

-133 TPPANTR
+133 TPPANTH
-140 WIVKSVRHLEATTLT
+140 WIVKSIRHQEATTLT
-155 DIFALTDN
+155 ETFALADN
-163 LAIIEHKQVS
+163 LTIIERQEES
-173 GQVFDA
+173 GQFFDPI
-179 RERPWFIQAEQAG
+179 EHPWFIQAKQSG
-192 RLVQT
+192 QLVQS
-197 PPYISIDTQEINLS
+197 PLYISYDTQEMYLS
-211 FAKPMQNGAGVVG
+211 FAEPMQNGAGVIG
-224 VDLSL
+224 MSL
-229 RSIERLLKS
+229 NLRAIERLLKS
-238 AMITPNMRLAIINE
+238 AKITPNMRLAIVNE
-252 LGELVTSHKG
+252 QGELMTSHKG
-262 GMIIHGENGAYRLA
+262 GMVIHEHGAYRLA
-276 KVAEAELPMLQHLID
+276 RVTEADLPMIQHLMN
-291 ASQRQSIDKLTF
+291 ASQNQKADSLSFK
-303 QSEERDW
+303 SEGNDW
-310 QGMHI
+310 QGMRI
-315 ELPEAGESQL
+315 TLPEADGSKL
-325 SLWITAPVDEL
+325 TLWIAAPVDEL
-336 LATAITIRNQTFLL
+336 LATAFTIRNQTFLL
-350 SGVFLILA
+350 SGIFLIFA
-358 LFAAIV
+358 LFAAIK

-372 LDALTQEA
+372 LDDLTQEA
-380 KKIASF
+380 GKIAHF
-386 DFNDPV
+386 DFNDPI
-392 RVNTYI
+392 RVNSYI

-409 NMKST
+409 DMKST

-456 DSDNKTLELAGLC
+456 DSGNKTLDLAGLC

-476 QKPTHRIGTSNQP
+476 QTPIHSIGTLNQP
-489 THPLFRSLQGV
+489 KHPLFQSLQGV
-500 ELEPVALLSS
+500 ELEPVALVTS
-510 ELQFLFPYIDVS
+510 ELQILFPYIEES
-522 DTPLTFWPITL
+522 DTPLTFWPIAL
-533 KNRDGQLLGTLV
+533 NNRDGQLLGTLV
-545 FLIDEQQK
+545 FLIDERKK

-562 VKALSSTAAVALT
+562 VNALSSTAAVALT

-671 LCDRVHEVRMRFEV
+671 LCDRIHEVRMRFEV
-685 LKRDAEITYWQACL
+685 LKRDAEIAYWQARL
-699 HGGDETALQATLQKQ
+699 HGGDEATLQATLQQQ

-722 AFIARC
+722 AFIAHC

-753 TLSDRMGISQD
+753 TLSDRIGISQD

-770 RKAESPLPVTE
+770 RAAESPLPVTE

-795 SRDRLAPDNPW
+795 NRDRLAPDNPW

-811 IPEYLYNRGELYNLS
+811 TPEYLYNRGELYNLA

-850 LDKLPFPANLKQVP
+850 LEKLPFPANLKQVP

-906 GDRPYKKAKPLSEA
+906 GDRPYKKAKSLSEA

-927 QQDHHIDPELFTLFL
+927 QQDHHIDPELFALFL
-942 RSGVYLRYAE
+942 RSGVYLRYAK
-952 RYMNPE
+952 RYMSPE

-963 DITPYLASNVS
+963 DISPYLAS
-974 HKV
+974 H

>member
-1 MNLFRRVIPLYVH
+1 MNLIRRVIPLYVH

-35 QQTKIMLM
+35 RQTKTMLM
-43 KEVEDR
+43 KEAEER
-49 FSLIGQLTTQELEGL
+49 FTLIGQITTQALEGL
-64 FRPAALSANM
+64 FSTSALSVNL
-74 LAQQRLIEA
+74 LAQQRLTEA
-83 TTLNAR
+83 KTLSER
-89 MASIPYMAT
+89 MASLPYMTT
-98 LLTGQPS
+98 LLKGQPS
-105 ANGVYAGYHNGDM
+105 ANAVYAGYNNGDL

-140 WIVKSVRHLEATTLT
+140 WIVKSIRHQEATTLT
-155 DIFALTDN
+155 ETFALADN
-163 LAIIEHKQVS
+163 LTIIERQEES
-173 GQVFDA
+173 GQFFDPI
-179 RERPWFIQAEQAG
+179 EHPWFIQAKQSG
-192 RLVQT
+192 QLVQS
-197 PPYISIDTQEINLS
+197 PLYISHDTQEMYLS
-211 FAKPMQNGAGVVG
+211 FAEPMQNGAGVIG
-224 VDLSL
+224 MSL
-229 RSIERLLKS
+229 NLRAIERLLKS
-238 AMITPNMRLAIINE
+238 AKITPNMRLAIVNE
-252 LGELVTSHKG
+252 QGELMTSHKG
-262 GMIIHGENGAYRLA
+262 GMVIHEHGAYRLA
-276 KVAEAELPMLQHLID
+276 RVTEADLPMIQHLMN
-291 ASQRQSIDKLTF
+291 ASQNQKADSLSFK
-303 QSEERDW
+303 SEGNDW
-310 QGMHI
+310 QGMRI
-315 ELPEAGESQL
+315 TLPEADGSKL
-325 SLWITAPVDEL
+325 TLWIAAPVDEL
-336 LATAITIRNQTFLL
+336 LATAFTIRNQTFLL
-350 SGVFLILA
+350 SGIFLIFA
-358 LFAAIV
+358 LFAAIK

-372 LDALTQEA
+372 LDDLTQEA
-380 KKIASF
+380 GKIAHF
-386 DFNDPV
+386 DFNDPI
-392 RVNTYI
+392 RVNSYI

-409 NMKST
+409 DMKST

-456 DSDNKTLELAGLC
+456 DSGNKTLDLAGLC

-476 QKPTHRIGTSNQP
+476 QTPIHSIGTLNQP
-489 THPLFRSLQGV
+489 KHPLFQSLQGV
-500 ELEPVALLSS
+500 ELEPIALVTS
-510 ELQFLFPYIDVS
+510 ELQILFPYIEES
-522 DTPLTFWPITL
+522 DTPLTFWPIAL

-545 FLIDEQQK
+545 FLIDERKK

-562 VKALSSTAAVALT
+562 VNALSSTAAVALT

-671 LCDRVHEVRMRFEV
+671 LCDRIHEVRMRFEV
-685 LKRDAEITYWQACL
+685 LKRDAEIAYWQARL
-699 HGGDETALQATLQKQ
+699 HGGDEATLQATLQQQ

-753 TLSDRMGISQD
+753 TLSDRIGISQD

-770 RKAESPLPVTE
+770 RAAESPLPVTE

-795 SRDRLAPDNPW
+795 NRDRLAPDNPW

-811 IPEYLYNRGELYNLS
+811 TPEYLYNRGELYNLA

-850 LDKLPFPANLKQVP
+850 LEKLPFPANLKQVP

-906 GDRPYKKAKPLSEA
+906 GDRPYKKAKSLSEA

-927 QQDHHIDPELFTLFL
+927 QQDHHIDPELFALFL
-942 RSGVYLRYAE
+942 RSGVYLRYAK
-952 RYMNPE
+952 RYMSPE

-963 DITPYLASNVS
+963 DISPYLAS
-974 HKV
+974 H

>member
-1 MNLFRRVIPLYVH
+1 MNLIRRVIPLYVH

-35 QQTKIMLM
+35 RQTKTMLM
-43 KEVEDR
+43 KEAEER
-49 FSLIGQLTTQELEGL
+49 FSLIGQITTQALEGL
-64 FRPAALSANM
+64 FSTSALSVNL
-74 LAQQRLIEA
+74 LAQQRLTEA
-83 TTLNAR
+83 KTLSER
-89 MASIPYMAT
+89 MASLPYMTT
-98 LLTGQPS
+98 LLKGQPS
-105 ANGVYAGYHNGDM
+105 ANAVYAGYNNGDL

-140 WIVKSVRHLEATTLT
+140 WIVKSIRHQEATTLT
-155 DIFALTDN
+155 ETFALADN
-163 LAIIEHKQVS
+163 LTIIERQEES
-173 GQVFDA
+173 GQFFDPI
-179 RERPWFIQAEQAG
+179 EHPWFIQAKQSG
-192 RLVQT
+192 QLVQS
-197 PPYISIDTQEINLS
+197 PLYISHDTQEMYLS
-211 FAKPMQNGAGVVG
+211 FAEPMQNGAGVIG
-224 VDLSL
+224 MSL
-229 RSIERLLKS
+229 NLRAIERLLKS
-238 AMITPNMRLAIINE
+238 AKITPNMRLAIVNE
-252 LGELVTSHKG
+252 QGELMTSHKG
-262 GMIIHGENGAYRLA
+262 GMVIHENGAYRLA
-276 KVAEAELPMLQHLID
+276 RVTEADLPMIQHLMN
-291 ASQRQSIDKLTF
+291 ASQNQKADSLSFK
-303 QSEERDW
+303 SEGNDW
-310 QGMHI
+310 QGMRI
-315 ELPEAGESQL
+315 TLPEADGSKL
-325 SLWITAPVDEL
+325 TLWIAAPVDEL
-336 LATAITIRNQTFLL
+336 LATAFTIRNQTFFL
-350 SGVFLILA
+350 SGIFLILA

-372 LDALTQEA
+372 LDALTQETE
-380 KKIASF
+380 KIASF

-398 AEIIDLSQAMG
+398 AEIIALSRAMG
-409 NMKST
+409 DMKST

-456 DSDNKTLELAGLC
+456 DSGNKTLDLAGLC

-476 QKPTHRIGTSNQP
+476 QTPIHSIGTLNQP
-489 THPLFRSLQGV
+489 KHPLFQSLQGV
-500 ELEPVALLSS
+500 ELEPVALVTS
-510 ELQFLFPYIDVS
+510 ELQILFPYIEES
-522 DTPLTFWPITL
+522 DTPLTFWPIAL

-545 FLIDEQQK
+545 FLIDERKK

-562 VKALSSTAAVALT
+562 VNALSSTAAVALT

-671 LCDRVHEVRMRFEV
+671 LCDRIHEVRMRFEV
-685 LKRDAEITYWQACL
+685 LKRDAEIAYWQARL
-699 HGGDETALQATLQKQ
+699 HGGDEAALQATLQQQ

-753 TLSDRMGISQD
+753 TLSDRIGISQD

-770 RKAESPLPVTE
+770 RAAESPLPVTE

-795 SRDRLAPDNPW
+795 NRDRLAPDNPW

-811 IPEYLYNRGELYNLS
+811 TPEYLYNRGELYNLA

-850 LDKLPFPANLKQVP
+850 LEKLPFPANLKQVP

-906 GDRPYKKAKPLSEA
+906 GDRPYKKAKSLSEA

-927 QQDHHIDPELFTLFL
+927 QQDHHIDPELFALFL
-942 RSGVYLRYAE
+942 RSGVFLRYAK
-952 RYMNPE
+952 RYMSPE

-963 DITPYLASNVS
+963 DISPYLAS
-974 HKV
+974 H

>member
-1 MNLFRRVIPLYVH
+1 MNLIRRVIPLYVH

-35 QQTKIMLM
+35 RQTKTMLM
-43 KEVEDR
+43 KEAEER
-49 FSLIGQLTTQELEGL
+49 FTLIGQITTQALEGL
-64 FRPAALSANM
+64 FSTSALSVNL
-74 LAQQRLIEA
+74 LAQQRLTEA
-83 TTLNAR
+83 KTLSER
-89 MASIPYMAT
+89 MASLPYMTT
-98 LLTGQPS
+98 LLKGQPS
-105 ANGVYAGYHNGDM
+105 ANAVYAGYNNGDL

-140 WIVKSVRHLEATTLT
+140 WIVKSIRHQEATTLT
-155 DIFALTDN
+155 ETFALADN
-163 LAIIEHKQVS
+163 LTIIERQEES
-173 GQVFDA
+173 GQFFDPI
-179 RERPWFIQAEQAG
+179 EHPWFIQAKQSG
-192 RLVQT
+192 QLVQS
-197 PPYISIDTQEINLS
+197 PLYISHDTQEMYLS
-211 FAKPMQNGAGVVG
+211 FAEPMQNGAGVIG
-224 VDLSL
+224 MSL
-229 RSIERLLKS
+229 NLRAIERLLKS
-238 AMITPNMRLAIINE
+238 AKITPNMRLAIVNE
-252 LGELVTSHKG
+252 QGELMTSHKG
-262 GMIIHGENGAYRLA
+262 GMVIHENGAYRLA
-276 KVAEAELPMLQHLID
+276 RVTEADLPMIQHLMN
-291 ASQRQSIDKLTF
+291 ASQNQKADSLSFK
-303 QSEERDW
+303 SEGNDW
-310 QGMHI
+310 QGMRI
-315 ELPEAGESQL
+315 TLPEADGSKL
-325 SLWITAPVDEL
+325 TLWIAAPVDEL
-336 LATAITIRNQTFLL
+336 LATAFTIRNQTFLL
-350 SGVFLILA
+350 SGIFLIFA
-358 LFAAIV
+358 LFAAIK

-372 LDALTQEA
+372 LDDLTQEA
-380 KKIASF
+380 GKIAHF
-386 DFNDPV
+386 DFNDPI
-392 RVNTYI
+392 RVNSYI

-409 NMKST
+409 DMKST

-456 DSDNKTLELAGLC
+456 DSGNKKLDLAGLC

-476 QKPTHRIGTSNQP
+476 QTPIHSIGTLNQP
-489 THPLFRSLQGV
+489 KHPLFQSLQGV
-500 ELEPVALLSS
+500 ELEPVALVTS
-510 ELQFLFPYIDVS
+510 ELQILFPYIEES
-522 DTPLTFWPITL
+522 DTPLTFWPIAL

-545 FLIDEQQK
+545 FLIDERKK

-562 VKALSSTAAVALT
+562 VNALSSTAAVALT

-671 LCDRVHEVRMRFEV
+671 LCDRIHEVRMRFEV
-685 LKRDAEITYWQACL
+685 LKRDAEIAYWQARL
-699 HGGDETALQATLQKQ
+699 HGGDEATLQATLQQQ

-753 TLSDRMGISQD
+753 TLSDRIGISQD

-770 RKAESPLPVTE
+770 RAAESPLPVTE

-795 SRDRLAPDNPW
+795 NRDRLAPDNPW

-811 IPEYLYNRGELYNLS
+811 TPEYLYNRGELYNLA

-850 LDKLPFPANLKQVP
+850 LEKLPFPANLKQVP

-906 GDRPYKKAKPLSEA
+906 GDRPYKKAKSLSEA

-927 QQDHHIDPELFTLFL
+927 QQDHHIDPELFALFL
-942 RSGVYLRYAE
+942 RSGVYLRYAK
-952 RYMNPE
+952 RYMSPE

-963 DITPYLASNVS
+963 DISPYLAS
-974 HKV
+974 H

>member
-1 MNLFRRVIPLYVH
+1 MNLIRRVIPLYVH

-35 QQTKIMLM
+35 RQTKTMLM
-43 KEVEDR
+43 KEAEDR
-49 FSLIGQLTTQELEGL
+49 FTLIGQITTQALEGL
-64 FRPAALSANM
+64 FSTSALSVNL
-74 LAQQRLIEA
+74 LAQQRLTEA
-83 TTLNAR
+83 KTLSER
-89 MASIPYMAT
+89 MASLPYMTT
-98 LLTGQPS
+98 LLKGQPS
-105 ANGVYAGYHNGDM
+105 ANAVYAGYNNGDL

-140 WIVKSVRHLEATTLT
+140 WIVKSIRHQEATTLT
-155 DIFALTDN
+155 ETFALADN
-163 LAIIEHKQVS
+163 LTIIERQEES
-173 GQVFDA
+173 GQFFDPI
-179 RERPWFIQAEQAG
+179 EHPWFIQAKQSG
-192 RLVQT
+192 QLVQS
-197 PPYISIDTQEINLS
+197 PLYISHDTQEMYLS
-211 FAKPMQNGAGVVG
+211 FAEPMQNGAGVIG
-224 VDLSL
+224 MSL
-229 RSIERLLKS
+229 NLRAIERLLKS
-238 AMITPNMRLAIINE
+238 AKITPNMRLAIVNE
-252 LGELVTSHKG
+252 QGELMTSHKG
-262 GMIIHGENGAYRLA
+262 GMLIHEHGAYRLA
-276 KVAEAELPMLQHLID
+276 RVTEADLPMIQHLMN
-291 ASQRQSIDKLTF
+291 ASQNQKADSLSFK
-303 QSEERDW
+303 SEGNDW
-310 QGMHI
+310 QGMRI
-315 ELPEAGESQL
+315 TLPEADGSKL
-325 SLWITAPVDEL
+325 TLWIAAPVDEL
-336 LATAITIRNQTFLL
+336 LATAFTIRNQTFLL
-350 SGVFLILA
+350 SGIFLIFA
-358 LFAAIV
+358 LFAAIK

-372 LDALTQEA
+372 LDDLTQEA
-380 KKIASF
+380 GKIAHF
-386 DFNDPV
+386 DFNDPI
-392 RVNTYI
+392 RVNSYI

-409 NMKST
+409 DMKST

-456 DSDNKTLELAGLC
+456 DSGNKTLDLAGLC

-476 QKPTHRIGTSNQP
+476 QTPIHSIGTLNQP
-489 THPLFRSLQGV
+489 KHPLFQSLQGV
-500 ELEPVALLSS
+500 ELEPVALVTS
-510 ELQFLFPYIDVS
+510 ELQILFPYIEES
-522 DTPLTFWPITL
+522 DTPLTFWPIAL

-545 FLIDEQQK
+545 FLIDERKK

-562 VKALSSTAAVALT
+562 VNALSSTAAVALT

-671 LCDRVHEVRMRFEV
+671 LCDRIHEVRMRFEV
-685 LKRDAEITYWQACL
+685 LKRDAEIAYWQARL
-699 HGGDETALQATLQKQ
+699 HGGDEAALQATLQQQ

-753 TLSDRMGISQD
+753 TLSDRIGISQD

-770 RKAESPLPVTE
+770 RAAESPLPVTE

-795 SRDRLAPDNPW
+795 NRDRLAPDNPW

-811 IPEYLYNRGELYNLS
+811 TPEYLYNRGELYNLA

-850 LDKLPFPANLKQVP
+850 LEKLPFPANLKQVP

-906 GDRPYKKAKPLSEA
+906 GDRPYKKAKSLSEA

-927 QQDHHIDPELFTLFL
+927 QQDHHIDPELFALFL
-942 RSGVYLRYAE
+942 RSGVYLRYAK
-952 RYMNPE
+952 RYMSPE

-963 DITPYLASNVS
+963 DISPYLAS
-974 HKV
+974 H

>member
-1 MNLFRRVIPLYVH
+1 MSLIRRVIPLYVH

-35 QQTKIMLM
+35 RQTKTMLM
-43 KEVEDR
+43 KEAEER
-49 FSLIGQLTTQELEGL
+49 FSLIGQITTQALEGL
-64 FRPAALSANM
+64 FSTSALSVNL
-74 LAQQRLIEA
+74 LAQQRLTEA
-83 TTLNAR
+83 KTLSER
-89 MASIPYMAT
+89 MASLPYMTT
-98 LLTGQPS
+98 LLKGQPS
-105 ANGVYAGYHNGDM
+105 ANAVYAGYNNGDL

-140 WIVKSVRHLEATTLT
+140 WIVKSIRHQEATTLT
-155 DIFALTDN
+155 ETFALADN
-163 LAIIEHKQVS
+163 LTIIERQEES
-173 GQVFDA
+173 GQFFDPI
-179 RERPWFIQAEQAG
+179 EHPWFIQAKQSG
-192 RLVQT
+192 QLVQS
-197 PPYISIDTQEINLS
+197 PLYISHDTQEMYLS
-211 FAKPMQNGAGVVG
+211 FAEPMQNGAGVIG
-224 VDLSL
+224 MSL
-229 RSIERLLKS
+229 NLRAIERLLKS
-238 AMITPNMRLAIINE
+238 AKITPNMRLAIVNE
-252 LGELVTSHKG
+252 QGELMTSHKG
-262 GMIIHGENGAYRLA
+262 GMLIHEHGAYRLA
-276 KVAEAELPMLQHLID
+276 RVTEADLPMIQHLMN
-291 ASQRQSIDKLTF
+291 ASQNQKADSLSFK
-303 QSEERDW
+303 SEGNDW
-310 QGMHI
+310 QGMRI
-315 ELPEAGESQL
+315 TLPEADGSKL
-325 SLWITAPVDEL
+325 TLWIAAPVDEL
-336 LATAITIRNQTFLL
+336 LATAFTIRNQTFLL
-350 SGVFLILA
+350 SGIFLIFA
-358 LFAAIV
+358 LFAAIK

-372 LDALTQEA
+372 LDDLTQEA
-380 KKIASF
+380 GKIAHF
-386 DFNDPV
+386 DFNDPI
-392 RVNTYI
+392 RVNSYI

-409 NMKST
+409 DMKST

-456 DSDNKTLELAGLC
+456 DSGNKTLDLAGLC

-476 QKPTHRIGTSNQP
+476 QTPIHSIGTLNQP
-489 THPLFRSLQGV
+489 KHPLFQSLQGV
-500 ELEPVALLSS
+500 ELEPVALVTS
-510 ELQFLFPYIDVS
+510 ELQILFPYIEES
-522 DTPLTFWPITL
+522 DTPLTFWPIAL

-545 FLIDEQQK
+545 FLIDERKK

-562 VKALSSTAAVALT
+562 VNALSSTAAVALT

-671 LCDRVHEVRMRFEV
+671 LCDRIHEVRMRFEV
-685 LKRDAEITYWQACL
+685 LKRDAEIAYWQARL
-699 HGGDETALQATLQKQ
+699 HGGDEATLQATLQQQ

-753 TLSDRMGISQD
+753 TLSDRIGVSQD

-770 RKAESPLPVTE
+770 RAAESPLPVTE

-795 SRDRLAPDNPW
+795 NRDRLAPDNPW

-811 IPEYLYNRGELYNLS
+811 TPEYLYNRGELYNLA

-837 YKINEHMIQTIIM
+837 YKINEHMLQTIIM
-850 LDKLPFPANLKQVP
+850 LEKLPFPANLKQVP

-906 GDRPYKKAKPLSEA
+906 GDRPYKKAKSLSEA

-927 QQDHHIDPELFTLFL
+927 QQDHHIDPELFALFL
-942 RSGVYLRYAE
+942 RSGVYLRYAK
-952 RYMNPE
+952 RYMRPE

-963 DITPYLASNVS
+963 DISPYLAS
-974 HKV
+974 H

>member
-1 MNLFRRVIPLYVH
+1 MNLIRRVIPLYVH

-35 QQTKIMLM
+35 RQTKTMLM
-43 KEVEDR
+43 KEAEER
-49 FSLIGQLTTQELEGL
+49 FTLIGQITTQALEGL
-64 FRPAALSANM
+64 FSTSALSVNL
-74 LAQQRLIEA
+74 LAQQRLTEA
-83 TTLNAR
+83 KTLSER
-89 MASIPYMAT
+89 MASLPYMTT
-98 LLTGQPS
+98 LLKGQPS
-105 ANGVYAGYHNGDM
+105 ANAVYAGYNNGDL

-140 WIVKSVRHLEATTLT
+140 WIVKSIRHQEATTLT
-155 DIFALTDN
+155 ETFALADN
-163 LAIIEHKQVS
+163 LTIIERQEES
-173 GQVFDA
+173 GQFFDPI
-179 RERPWFIQAEQAG
+179 EHPWFIQAKQSG
-192 RLVQT
+192 QLVQS
-197 PPYISIDTQEINLS
+197 PLYISHDTQEMYLS
-211 FAKPMQNGAGVVG
+211 FAEPMQNGAGVIG
-224 VDLSL
+224 MSL
-229 RSIERLLKS
+229 NLRAIERLLKS
-238 AMITPNMRLAIINE
+238 AKITPNMRLAIVNE
-252 LGELVTSHKG
+252 QGELMTSHKG
-262 GMIIHGENGAYRLA
+262 GMVIHENGAYRLA
-276 KVAEAELPMLQHLID
+276 RVTEADLPMIQHLMN
-291 ASQRQSIDKLTF
+291 ASQNQKADSLSFK
-303 QSEERDW
+303 SEGNDW
-310 QGMHI
+310 QGMRI
-315 ELPEAGESQL
+315 TLPEADGSKL
-325 SLWITAPVDEL
+325 TLWIAAPVDEL
-336 LATAITIRNQTFLL
+336 LATAFTIRNQTFLL
-350 SGVFLILA
+350 SGIFLIFA
-358 LFAAIV
+358 LFAAIK

-372 LDALTQEA
+372 LDDLTQEA
-380 KKIASF
+380 GKIAHF
-386 DFNDPV
+386 DFNDPI
-392 RVNTYI
+392 RVNSYI

-409 NMKST
+409 DMKST

-456 DSDNKTLELAGLC
+456 DSGNKTLDLAGLC

-476 QKPTHRIGTSNQP
+476 QTPIHSIGTLNQP
-489 THPLFRSLQGV
+489 KHPLFQSLQGV
-500 ELEPVALLSS
+500 ELEPVALVTS
-510 ELQFLFPYIDVS
+510 ELQILFPYIEES
-522 DTPLTFWPITL
+522 DTPLTFWPIAL

-545 FLIDEQQK
+545 FLIDERKK

-562 VKALSSTAAVALT
+562 VNALSSTAAVALT

-671 LCDRVHEVRMRFEV
+671 LCDRIHEVRMRFEV
-685 LKRDAEITYWQACL
+685 LKRDAEIAYWQARL
-699 HGGDETALQATLQKQ
+699 HGGDEATLQTTLQQQ

-722 AFIARC
+722 AFIAHC

-753 TLSDRMGISQD
+753 TLSDRIGISQD

-770 RKAESPLPVTE
+770 RAAESPLPVTE

-795 SRDRLAPDNPW
+795 NRDRLAPDNPW

-811 IPEYLYNRGELYNLS
+811 TPEYLYNRGELYNLA

-837 YKINEHMIQTIIM
+837 YKINEHMLQTIIM
-850 LDKLPFPANLKQVP
+850 LEKLPFPANLKQVP

-906 GDRPYKKAKPLSEA
+906 GDRPYKKAKSLSEA

-927 QQDHHIDPELFTLFL
+927 QQDHHIDPELFALFL
-942 RSGVYLRYAE
+942 RSGVYLRYAK
-952 RYMNPE
+952 RYMSPE

-963 DITPYLASNVS
+963 DISPYLAS
-974 HKV
+974 H

>member
-1 MNLFRRVIPLYVH
+1 MNLIRRVIPLYVH

-35 QQTKIMLM
+35 RQTKTMLM
-43 KEVEDR
+43 REAEER
-49 FSLIGQLTTQELEGL
+49 FSLIGQITTQALEGL
-64 FRPAALSANM
+64 FSTSALSVNL
-74 LAQQRLIEA
+74 LAQQRLTEA
-83 TTLNAR
+83 KTLSER
-89 MASIPYMAT
+89 MASLPYMTT
-98 LLTGQPS
+98 LLKGQPS
-105 ANGVYAGYHNGDM
+105 ANAVYAGYNNGDL

-140 WIVKSVRHLEATTLT
+140 WIVKSIRHQEATTLT
-155 DIFALTDN
+155 ETFALADN
-163 LAIIEHKQVS
+163 LTIIERQEES
-173 GQVFDA
+173 GQFFNPI
-179 RERPWFIQAEQAG
+179 EHPWFIQAKQSG
-192 RLVQT
+192 QLVQS
-197 PPYISIDTQEINLS
+197 PLYISHDTQEMYLS
-211 FAKPMQNGAGVVG
+211 FAEPMQNGAGVIG
-224 VDLSL
+224 MSL
-229 RSIERLLKS
+229 NLRAIERLLKS
-238 AMITPNMRLAIINE
+238 AKITPNMRLAIVNE
-252 LGELVTSHKG
+252 QGELMTSHKG
-262 GMIIHGENGAYRLA
+262 GMVIHEHGAYRLA
-276 KVAEAELPMLQHLID
+276 RVTEADLPMIQHLMN
-291 ASQRQSIDKLTF
+291 ASQNQKADSLSFK
-303 QSEERDW
+303 SEGNDW
-310 QGMHI
+310 QGMRI
-315 ELPEAGESQL
+315 TLPEADGSKL
-325 SLWITAPVDEL
+325 TLWIAAPVDEL
-336 LATAITIRNQTFLL
+336 LATAFTIRNQTFLL
-350 SGVFLILA
+350 SGIFLIFA
-358 LFAAIV
+358 LFAAIK

-372 LDALTQEA
+372 LDDLTQEA
-380 KKIASF
+380 GKIAHF
-386 DFNDPV
+386 DFNDPI
-392 RVNTYI
+392 RVNSYI

-409 NMKST
+409 DMKST

-456 DSDNKTLELAGLC
+456 DSGNKTLDLAGLC

-476 QKPTHRIGTSNQP
+476 QTPIHSIGTLNQP
-489 THPLFRSLQGV
+489 KHPLFQSLQGV
-500 ELEPVALLSS
+500 ELEPVALVTS
-510 ELQFLFPYIDVS
+510 ELQILFPYIEES
-522 DTPLTFWPITL
+522 DTPLTFWPIAL

-545 FLIDEQQK
+545 FLIDERKK

-562 VKALSSTAAVALT
+562 VNALSSTAAVALT

-671 LCDRVHEVRMRFEV
+671 LCDRIHEVRMRFEV
-685 LKRDAEITYWQACL
+685 LKRDAEIAYWQARL
-699 HGGDETALQATLQKQ
+699 HGGDEATLQATLQQQ

-739 IARLQQIAGRTWQR
+739 MARLQQIAGRTWQR
-753 TLSDRMGISQD
+753 TLSDRIGISQD

-770 RKAESPLPVTE
+770 RAAESPLPVTE

-795 SRDRLAPDNPW
+795 NRDRLAPDNPW

-811 IPEYLYNRGELYNLS
+811 TPEYLYNRGELYNLA

-850 LDKLPFPANLKQVP
+850 LEKLPFPANLKQVP

-906 GDRPYKKAKPLSEA
+906 GDRPYKKAKSLSEA

-927 QQDHHIDPELFTLFL
+927 QQDHHIDPELFALFL
-942 RSGVYLRYAE
+942 RSGVYLRYAK
-952 RYMNPE
+952 RYMSPE

-963 DITPYLASNVS
+963 DISPYLAS
-974 HKV
+974 H

>member
-1 MNLFRRVIPLYVH
+1 MSLIRRVIPLYVH

-35 QQTKIMLM
+35 RQTKTMLM
-43 KEVEDR
+43 KEAEDR
-49 FSLIGQLTTQELEGL
+49 FTLIGQITTQALEGL
-64 FRPAALSANM
+64 FSTSALSVNL
-74 LAQQRLIEA
+74 LAQQRLTEA
-83 TTLNAR
+83 KTLSER
-89 MASIPYMAT
+89 MASLPYMTT
-98 LLTGQPS
+98 LLKGQPS
-105 ANGVYAGYHNGDM
+105 ANAVYAGYNNGDL

-140 WIVKSVRHLEATTLT
+140 WIVKSIRHQEATTLT
-155 DIFALTDN
+155 ETFALADN
-163 LAIIEHKQVS
+163 LTIIERQEES
-173 GQVFDA
+173 GQFFDPI
-179 RERPWFIQAEQAG
+179 EHPWFIQAKQSG
-192 RLVQT
+192 QLVQS
-197 PPYISIDTQEINLS
+197 PLYISHDTQEMYLS
-211 FAKPMQNGAGVVG
+211 FAEPMQNGAGVIG
-224 VDLSL
+224 MSL
-229 RSIERLLKS
+229 NLRAIERLLKS
-238 AMITPNMRLAIINE
+238 AKITPNMRLAIVNE
-252 LGELVTSHKG
+252 QGELMTSHKG
-262 GMIIHGENGAYRLA
+262 GMVIHEHGAYRLA
-276 KVAEAELPMLQHLID
+276 RVTEADLPMIQHLMN
-291 ASQRQSIDKLTF
+291 ASQNQKADSLSFK
-303 QSEERDW
+303 SEGNDW
-310 QGMHI
+310 QGMRI
-315 ELPEAGESQL
+315 TLPEADGSKL
-325 SLWITAPVDEL
+325 TLWIAAPVDEL
-336 LATAITIRNQTFLL
+336 LATAFTIRNQTFLL
-350 SGVFLILA
+350 SGIFLIFA
-358 LFAAIV
+358 LFAAIK

-372 LDALTQEA
+372 LDDLTQEA
-380 KKIASF
+380 GKIAHF
-386 DFNDPV
+386 DFNDPI
-392 RVNTYI
+392 RVNSYI

-409 NMKST
+409 DMKST
-414 IQRFLQLSTSLSS
+414 IQRFLQLSTSLSC

-456 DSDNKTLELAGLC
+456 DSGNKTLDLAGLC

-476 QKPTHRIGTSNQP
+476 QTPIHSIGTLNQP
-489 THPLFRSLQGV
+489 KHPLFQSLQGV
-500 ELEPVALLSS
+500 ELEPIALVTS
-510 ELQFLFPYIDVS
+510 ELQILFPYIEES
-522 DTPLTFWPITL
+522 DTPLTFWPIAL

-545 FLIDEQQK
+545 FLIDERKK

-562 VKALSSTAAVALT
+562 VNALSSTAAVALT

-623 CEAKEGPF
+623 CETKEGPF

-671 LCDRVHEVRMRFEV
+671 LCDRIHEVRMRFEV
-685 LKRDAEITYWQACL
+685 LKRDAEIAYWQARL
-699 HGGDETALQATLQKQ
+699 HGGDEATLQATLQQQ

-753 TLSDRMGISQD
+753 TLSDRIGISQD

-770 RKAESPLPVTE
+770 RAAESPLPVTE

-795 SRDRLAPDNPW
+795 NRDRLAPDNPW

-811 IPEYLYNRGELYNLS
+811 TPEYLYNRGELYNLA

-850 LDKLPFPANLKQVP
+850 LEKLPFPANLKQVP

-906 GDRPYKKAKPLSEA
+906 GDRPYKKAKSLSEA

-927 QQDHHIDPELFTLFL
+927 QQDHHIDPELFALFL
-942 RSGVYLRYAE
+942 RSGVYLRYAK
-952 RYMNPE
+952 RYMSPE

-963 DITPYLASNVS
+963 DISPYLAS
-974 HKV
+974 H

>member
-1 MNLFRRVIPLYVH
+1 MNLIRRVIPLYVH

-35 QQTKIMLM
+35 RQTKTMLM
-43 KEVEDR
+43 KEAEER
-49 FSLIGQLTTQELEGL
+49 FSLIGQITTQALEGL
-64 FRPAALSANM
+64 FSTSALSVNL
-74 LAQQRLIEA
+74 LAQQRLTEA
-83 TTLNAR
+83 KTLSER
-89 MASIPYMAT
+89 MASLPYMTT
-98 LLTGQPS
+98 LLKGQPS
-105 ANGVYAGYHNGDM
+105 ANAVYAGYNNGDL

-140 WIVKSVRHLEATTLT
+140 WIVKSIRHQEATTLT
-155 DIFALTDN
+155 ETFALADN
-163 LAIIEHKQVS
+163 LTIIELQEES
-173 GQVFDA
+173 GQFFDPI
-179 RERPWFIQAEQAG
+179 EHPWFIQAKQSG
-192 RLVQT
+192 QLVQS
-197 PPYISIDTQEINLS
+197 PLYISHDTQEMYLS
-211 FAKPMQNGAGVVG
+211 FAEPMQNGAGVIG
-224 VDLSL
+224 MSL
-229 RSIERLLKS
+229 NLRAIERLLKS
-238 AMITPNMRLAIINE
+238 AKITPNMRLAIVNE
-252 LGELVTSHKG
+252 QGELMTSHKG
-262 GMIIHGENGAYRLA
+262 GMVIHEHGAYRLA
-276 KVAEAELPMLQHLID
+276 RVTEADLPMIQHLMN
-291 ASQRQSIDKLTF
+291 ASQNQKADSLSFK
-303 QSEERDW
+303 SEGNDW
-310 QGMHI
+310 QGMRI
-315 ELPEAGESQL
+315 TLPEADGSKL
-325 SLWITAPVDEL
+325 TLWIAAPVDEL
-336 LATAITIRNQTFLL
+336 LATAFTIRNQTFLL
-350 SGVFLILA
+350 SGIFLIFA
-358 LFAAIV
+358 LFAAIK

-372 LDALTQEA
+372 LDDLTQEA
-380 KKIASF
+380 GKIAHF
-386 DFNDPV
+386 DFNDPI
-392 RVNTYI
+392 RVNSYI

-409 NMKST
+409 DMKST

-456 DSDNKTLELAGLC
+456 DSGNKKLDLAGLC

-476 QKPTHRIGTSNQP
+476 QTPIHSIGTLNQP
-489 THPLFRSLQGV
+489 KHPLFQSLQGV
-500 ELEPVALLSS
+500 ELEPVALVTS
-510 ELQFLFPYIDVS
+510 ELQILFPYIEES
-522 DTPLTFWPITL
+522 DTPLTFWPIAL

-545 FLIDEQQK
+545 FLIDERKK

-562 VKALSSTAAVALT
+562 VNALSSTAAVALT

-671 LCDRVHEVRMRFEV
+671 LCDRIHEVRMRFEV
-685 LKRDAEITYWQACL
+685 LKRDAEIAYWQARL
-699 HGGDETALQATLQKQ
+699 HGGDEATLQATLQQQ

-753 TLSDRMGISQD
+753 TLSDRIGISQD

-770 RKAESPLPVTE
+770 RAAESPLPVTE

-795 SRDRLAPDNPW
+795 NRDRLAPDNPW

-811 IPEYLYNRGELYNLS
+811 TPEYLYNRGELYNLA

-850 LDKLPFPANLKQVP
+850 LEKLPFPANLKQVP

-906 GDRPYKKAKPLSEA
+906 GDRPYKKAKSLSEA

-927 QQDHHIDPELFTLFL
+927 QQDHHIDPELFALFL
-942 RSGVYLRYAE
+942 RSGVYLRYAK
-952 RYMNPE
+952 RYMSPE

-963 DITPYLASNVS
+963 DISPYLAS
-974 HKV
+974 H

>member
-1 MNLFRRVIPLYVH
+1 MNLIRRVIPLYVH

-35 QQTKIMLM
+35 RQTKTMLM
-43 KEVEDR
+43 KEAEDR
-49 FSLIGQLTTQELEGL
+49 FTLIGQITTQALEGL
-64 FRPAALSANM
+64 FSTSALSVNL
-74 LAQQRLIEA
+74 LAQQRLTEA
-83 TTLNAR
+83 KTLSER
-89 MASIPYMAT
+89 MASLPYMTT
-98 LLTGQPS
+98 LLKGQPS
-105 ANGVYAGYHNGDM
+105 ANAVYAGYNNGDL

-140 WIVKSVRHLEATTLT
+140 WIVKSIRHQEATTLT
-155 DIFALTDN
+155 ETFALADN
-163 LAIIEHKQVS
+163 LTIIERQEES
-173 GQVFDA
+173 GQFFDPI
-179 RERPWFIQAEQAG
+179 EHPWFIQAKQSG
-192 RLVQT
+192 QLVQS
-197 PPYISIDTQEINLS
+197 PLYISHDTQEMYLS
-211 FAKPMQNGAGVVG
+211 FAEPMQNGAGVIG
-224 VDLSL
+224 MSL
-229 RSIERLLKS
+229 NLRAIERLLKS
-238 AMITPNMRLAIINE
+238 AKITPNMRLAIVNE
-252 LGELVTSHKG
+252 QGELMTSHKG
-262 GMIIHGENGAYRLA
+262 GMVIHEHGAYRLA
-276 KVAEAELPMLQHLID
+276 RVTEADLPMIQHLMN
-291 ASQRQSIDKLTF
+291 ASQNQKADSLSFK
-303 QSEERDW
+303 SEGNDW
-310 QGMHI
+310 QGMRI
-315 ELPEAGESQL
+315 TLPEADGSKL
-325 SLWITAPVDEL
+325 TLWIAAPVDEL
-336 LATAITIRNQTFLL
+336 LATAFTIRNQTFLL
-350 SGVFLILA
+350 SGIFLIFA
-358 LFAAIV
+358 LFAAIK

-372 LDALTQEA
+372 LDDLTQEA
-380 KKIASF
+380 GKIAHF
-386 DFNDPV
+386 DFNDPI
-392 RVNTYI
+392 RVNSYI

-409 NMKST
+409 DMKST

-456 DSDNKTLELAGLC
+456 DSGNKKLDLAGLC

-476 QKPTHRIGTSNQP
+476 QTPIHSIGTLNQP
-489 THPLFRSLQGV
+489 KHPLFQSLQGV
-500 ELEPVALLSS
+500 ELEPVALVTS
-510 ELQFLFPYIDVS
+510 ELQILFPYIEES
-522 DTPLTFWPITL
+522 DTPLTFWPIAL

-545 FLIDEQQK
+545 FLIDERKK

-562 VKALSSTAAVALT
+562 VNALSSTAAVALT

-671 LCDRVHEVRMRFEV
+671 LCDRIHEVRMRFEV
-685 LKRDAEITYWQACL
+685 LKRDAEIAYWQARL
-699 HGGDETALQATLQKQ
+699 HGGDEATLQATLQQQ

-753 TLSDRMGISQD
+753 TLSDRIGISQD

-770 RKAESPLPVTE
+770 RAAESPLPVTE

-795 SRDRLAPDNPW
+795 NRDRLAPDNPW

-811 IPEYLYNRGELYNLS
+811 TPEYLYNRGELYNLA

-850 LDKLPFPANLKQVP
+850 LEKLPFPANLKQVP

-906 GDRPYKKAKPLSEA
+906 GDRPYKKAKSLSEA

-927 QQDHHIDPELFTLFL
+927 QQDHHIDPELFALFL
-942 RSGVYLRYAE
+942 RSGVYLRYAK
-952 RYMNPE
+952 RYMSPE

-963 DITPYLASNVS
+963 DISPYLAS
-974 HKV
+974 H

>member
-1 MNLFRRVIPLYVH
+1 MNLIRRVIPLYVH

-35 QQTKIMLM
+35 RQTKTMLM
-43 KEVEDR
+43 KEAEDR
-49 FSLIGQLTTQELEGL
+49 FTLIGQITTQALEGL
-64 FRPAALSANM
+64 FSTSALSVNL
-74 LAQQRLIEA
+74 LAQQRLTEA
-83 TTLNAR
+83 KTLSER
-89 MASIPYMAT
+89 MASLPYMTT
-98 LLTGQPS
+98 LLKGQPS
-105 ANGVYAGYHNGDM
+105 ANAVYAGYNNGDL

-140 WIVKSVRHLEATTLT
+140 WIVKSIRRQEATTLT
-155 DIFALTDN
+155 ETFALADN
-163 LAIIEHKQVS
+163 LTIIERQKES
-173 GQVFDA
+173 GQFFDPI
-179 RERPWFIQAEQAG
+179 EHPWFIQAKQSG
-192 RLVQT
+192 QLVQS
-197 PPYISIDTQEINLS
+197 PLYISHDTQEMYLS
-211 FAKPMQNGAGVVG
+211 FAEPMQNGAGVIG
-224 VDLSL
+224 MSL
-229 RSIERLLKS
+229 NLRAIERLLKS
-238 AMITPNMRLAIINE
+238 AKITPNMRLAIVNE
-252 LGELVTSHKG
+252 QGELMTSHKG
-262 GMIIHGENGAYRLA
+262 GMVIHEHGAYRLA
-276 KVAEAELPMLQHLID
+276 RVTEADLPMIQHLMN
-291 ASQRQSIDKLTF
+291 ASQNQKADSLSFK
-303 QSEERDW
+303 SEGNDW
-310 QGMHI
+310 QGMRI
-315 ELPEAGESQL
+315 TLPEADGSKL
-325 SLWITAPVDEL
+325 TLWIAAPVDEL
-336 LATAITIRNQTFLL
+336 LATAFTIRNQTFLL
-350 SGVFLILA
+350 SGIFLIFA
-358 LFAAIV
+358 LFAAIK

-372 LDALTQEA
+372 LDDLTQEA
-380 KKIASF
+380 GKIAHF
-386 DFNDPV
+386 DFNDPI
-392 RVNTYI
+392 RVNSYI

-409 NMKST
+409 DMKST

-456 DSDNKTLELAGLC
+456 DSGNKTLDLAGLC

-476 QKPTHRIGTSNQP
+476 QTPIHSIGTLNQP
-489 THPLFRSLQGV
+489 KHPLFQSLQGV
-500 ELEPVALLSS
+500 ELEPVALVTS
-510 ELQFLFPYIDVS
+510 ELQILFPYIEES
-522 DTPLTFWPITL
+522 DTPLTFWPIAL
-533 KNRDGQLLGTLV
+533 NNRDGQLLGTLV
-545 FLIDEQQK
+545 FLIDERKK

-562 VKALSSTAAVALT
+562 VNALSSTAAVALT

-671 LCDRVHEVRMRFEV
+671 LCDRIHEVRMRFEV
-685 LKRDAEITYWQACL
+685 LKRDAEIAYWQARL
-699 HGGDETALQATLQKQ
+699 HGGDEATLQATLQQQ

-753 TLSDRMGISQD
+753 TLSDRIGISQD
-764 ELARKQ
+764 ELARKE
-770 RKAESPLPVTE
+770 RAAEPPLPVTE

-795 SRDRLAPDNPW
+795 NRDRLAPDNPW

-811 IPEYLYNRGELYNLS
+811 TPEYLYNRGELYNLA

-850 LDKLPFPANLKQVP
+850 LEKLPFPANLKQVP

-906 GDRPYKKAKPLSEA
+906 GDRPYKKAKSLSEA

-927 QQDHHIDPELFTLFL
+927 QQDHHIDPELFALFL
-942 RSGVYLRYAE
+942 RSGVYLRYAK
-952 RYMNPE
+952 RYMSPE

-963 DITPYLASNVS
+963 DISPYLAS
-974 HKV
+974 H

>member
-1 MNLFRRVIPLYVH
+1 MSLIRRVIPLYVH

-35 QQTKIMLM
+35 RQTKTMLM
-43 KEVEDR
+43 KEAEDR
-49 FSLIGQLTTQELEGL
+49 FTLIGQITTQALEGL
-64 FRPAALSANM
+64 FSTSALSVNL
-74 LAQQRLIEA
+74 LAQQRLTEA
-83 TTLNAR
+83 KTLSER
-89 MASIPYMAT
+89 MASLPYMTT
-98 LLTGQPS
+98 LLKGQPS
-105 ANGVYAGYHNGDM
+105 ANAVYAGYNNGDL

-140 WIVKSVRHLEATTLT
+140 WIVKSIRHQEATTLT
-155 DIFALTDN
+155 ETFALADN
-163 LAIIEHKQVS
+163 LTIIERQEES
-173 GQVFDA
+173 GQFFDPI
-179 RERPWFIQAEQAG
+179 EHPWFIQAKQSG
-192 RLVQT
+192 QLVQS
-197 PPYISIDTQEINLS
+197 PLYISHDTQEMYLS
-211 FAKPMQNGAGVVG
+211 FAEPMQNGAGVIG
-224 VDLSL
+224 MSL
-229 RSIERLLKS
+229 NLRAIERLLKS
-238 AMITPNMRLAIINE
+238 AKITPNMRLAIVNE
-252 LGELVTSHKG
+252 QGELMTSHKG
-262 GMIIHGENGAYRLA
+262 GMVIHEHGAYRLA
-276 KVAEAELPMLQHLID
+276 RVTEADLPMIQHLMN
-291 ASQRQSIDKLTF
+291 ASQNQKADSLSFK
-303 QSEERDW
+303 SEDNDW
-310 QGMHI
+310 QGMRI
-315 ELPEAGESQL
+315 TLPEADGSKL
-325 SLWITAPVDEL
+325 TLWIAAPVDEL
-336 LATAITIRNQTFLL
+336 LATAFTIRNQTFLL
-350 SGVFLILA
+350 SGIFLIFA
-358 LFAAIV
+358 LFAAIK

-372 LDALTQEA
+372 LDDLTQEA
-380 KKIASF
+380 GKIAHF
-386 DFNDPV
+386 DFNDPI
-392 RVNTYI
+392 RVNSYI

-409 NMKST
+409 DMKST

-456 DSDNKTLELAGLC
+456 DSGNKTLDLAGLC

-476 QKPTHRIGTSNQP
+476 QTPIHSIGTLNQP
-489 THPLFRSLQGV
+489 KHPLFQSLQGV
-500 ELEPVALLSS
+500 ELEPVALVTS
-510 ELQFLFPYIDVS
+510 ELQILFPYIEES
-522 DTPLTFWPITL
+522 DTPLTFWPIAL

-545 FLIDEQQK
+545 FLIDERKK

-562 VKALSSTAAVALT
+562 VNALSSTAAVALT

-671 LCDRVHEVRMRFEV
+671 LCDRIHEVRMRFEV
-685 LKRDAEITYWQACL
+685 LKRDAEIAYWQARL
-699 HGGDETALQATLQKQ
+699 HGGDEAALQATLQQQ

-753 TLSDRMGISQD
+753 TLSDRIGISQD

-770 RKAESPLPVTE
+770 RAAESPLPVTE

-795 SRDRLAPDNPW
+795 NRDRLAPDNPW

-811 IPEYLYNRGELYNLS
+811 TPEYLYNRGELYNLA

-850 LDKLPFPANLKQVP
+850 LEKLPFPANLKQVP
-864 EIAGGH
+864 EIAGAH

-906 GDRPYKKAKPLSEA
+906 GDRPYKKAKSLSEA

-927 QQDHHIDPELFTLFL
+927 QQDHHIDPELFALFL
-942 RSGVYLRYAE
+942 RSGVYLRYAK
-952 RYMNPE
+952 RYMSPE

-963 DITPYLASNVS
+963 DISPYLAS
-974 HKV
+974 H

>member
-1 MNLFRRVIPLYVH
+1 MNLIRRVIPLYVH

-35 QQTKIMLM
+35 RQTKTMLM
-43 KEVEDR
+43 KEAEER
-49 FSLIGQLTTQELEGL
+49 FTLIGQITTQALEGL
-64 FRPAALSANM
+64 FSTSALSVNL
-74 LAQQRLIEA
+74 LAQQRLTEA
-83 TTLNAR
+83 KTLSER
-89 MASIPYMAT
+89 MASLPYMTT
-98 LLTGQPS
+98 LLKGQPS
-105 ANGVYAGYHNGDM
+105 ANAVYAGYNNGDL

-140 WIVKSVRHLEATTLT
+140 WIVKSIRHQEATTLT
-155 DIFALTDN
+155 ETFALADN
-163 LAIIEHKQVS
+163 LTIIERQEES
-173 GQVFDA
+173 GQFFDPI
-179 RERPWFIQAEQAG
+179 EHPWFIQAKQSG
-192 RLVQT
+192 QLVQS
-197 PPYISIDTQEINLS
+197 PLYISHDTQEMYLS
-211 FAKPMQNGAGVVG
+211 FAEPMQNGAGVIG
-224 VDLSL
+224 MSL
-229 RSIERLLKS
+229 NLRAIERLLKS
-238 AMITPNMRLAIINE
+238 AKITPNMRLAIVNE
-252 LGELVTSHKG
+252 QGELMTSHKG
-262 GMIIHGENGAYRLA
+262 GMVIHENGAYRLA
-276 KVAEAELPMLQHLID
+276 RVTEADLPMIQHLMN
-291 ASQRQSIDKLTF
+291 ASQNQKADSLSFK
-303 QSEERDW
+303 SEGNDW
-310 QGMHI
+310 QGMRI
-315 ELPEAGESQL
+315 TLPEADGSKL
-325 SLWITAPVDEL
+325 TLWIAAPVDEL
-336 LATAITIRNQTFLL
+336 LATAFTIRNQTFLL
-350 SGVFLILA
+350 SGIFLIFA
-358 LFAAIV
+358 LFAAIK

-372 LDALTQEA
+372 LDDLTQEA
-380 KKIASF
+380 GKIAHF
-386 DFNDPV
+386 DFNDPI
-392 RVNTYI
+392 RVNSYI

-409 NMKST
+409 DMKST

-456 DSDNKTLELAGLC
+456 DSGNKKLDLAGLC

-476 QKPTHRIGTSNQP
+476 QTPIHSIGTLNQP
-489 THPLFRSLQGV
+489 KHPLFQSLQGV
-500 ELEPVALLSS
+500 ELEPVALVTS
-510 ELQFLFPYIDVS
+510 ELQILFPYIEES
-522 DTPLTFWPITL
+522 DTPLTFWPIAL

-545 FLIDEQQK
+545 FLIDERKK

-562 VKALSSTAAVALT
+562 VNALSSTAAVALT

-671 LCDRVHEVRMRFEV
+671 LCDRIHEVRMRFEV
-685 LKRDAEITYWQACL
+685 LKRDAEIAYWQARL
-699 HGGDETALQATLQKQ
+699 HGGDEATLQATLQQQ

-753 TLSDRMGISQD
+753 TLSDRIGISQD

-770 RKAESPLPVTE
+770 RAAESPLPVTE

-795 SRDRLAPDNPW
+795 NRDRLAPDNPW

-811 IPEYLYNRGELYNLS
+811 TPEYLYNRGELYNLA

-850 LDKLPFPANLKQVP
+850 LEKLPFPANLKQVP

-906 GDRPYKKAKPLSEA
+906 GDRPYKKAKSLSEA

-927 QQDHHIDPELFTLFL
+927 QQDHHIDPELFALFL
-942 RSGVYLRYAE
+942 RSGVYLRYAK
-952 RYMNPE
+952 RYMSPE

-963 DITPYLASNVS
+963 DISPYLTS
-974 HKV
+974 H

>member
-1 MNLFRRVIPLYVH
+1 MNLIRRVIPLYVH

-35 QQTKIMLM
+35 RQTKTMLM
-43 KEVEDR
+43 KEAEDR
-49 FSLIGQLTTQELEGL
+49 FTLIGQITTQALEGL
-64 FRPAALSANM
+64 FNTSALSVN
-74 LAQQRLIEA
+74 LFAQQRLTEA
-83 TTLNAR
+83 KTLSER
-89 MASIPYMAT
+89 MASLPYMTT
-98 LLTGQPS
+98 LLKGQPS
-105 ANGVYAGYHNGDM
+105 ANAVYAGYNNGDL

-140 WIVKSVRHLEATTLT
+140 WIVKSIRHQEATTLT
-155 DIFALTDN
+155 ETFALADN
-163 LAIIEHKQVS
+163 LTIIERQKES
-173 GQVFDA
+173 GQFFDPI
-179 RERPWFIQAEQAG
+179 EHPWFIQAKQSG
-192 RLVQT
+192 QLVQS
-197 PPYISIDTQEINLS
+197 PLYISHDTQEMYLS
-211 FAKPMQNGAGVVG
+211 FAEPMQNGAGVIG
-224 VDLSL
+224 MSL
-229 RSIERLLKS
+229 NLRAIERLLKS
-238 AMITPNMRLAIINE
+238 AKITPNMRLAIVNE
-252 LGELVTSHKG
+252 QGELMTSHKG
-262 GMIIHGENGAYRLA
+262 GMVIHEHGAYRLA
-276 KVAEAELPMLQHLID
+276 RVTEADLPMIQHLMN
-291 ASQRQSIDKLTF
+291 ASQNQKADSLSFK
-303 QSEERDW
+303 SEGNDW
-310 QGMHI
+310 QGMRI
-315 ELPEAGESQL
+315 TLPEADGSKL
-325 SLWITAPVDEL
+325 TLWIAAPVDEL
-336 LATAITIRNQTFLL
+336 LATAFTIRNQTFLL
-350 SGVFLILA
+350 SGIFLIFA
-358 LFAAIV
+358 LFAAIK

-372 LDALTQEA
+372 LDDLTQEA
-380 KKIASF
+380 GKIAHF
-386 DFNDPV
+386 DFNDPI
-392 RVNTYI
+392 RVNSYI

-409 NMKST
+409 DMKST

-456 DSDNKTLELAGLC
+456 DSGNKTLDLAGLC

-476 QKPTHRIGTSNQP
+476 QTPIHSIGTLNQP
-489 THPLFRSLQGV
+489 KHPLFQSLQGV
-500 ELEPVALLSS
+500 ELEPVALVTS
-510 ELQFLFPYIDVS
+510 ELQILFPYIEES
-522 DTPLTFWPITL
+522 DTPLTFWPIAL
-533 KNRDGQLLGTLV
+533 NNRDGQLLGTLV
-545 FLIDEQQK
+545 FLIDERKK

-562 VKALSSTAAVALT
+562 VNALSSTAAVALT

-671 LCDRVHEVRMRFEV
+671 LCDRIHEVRMRFEV
-685 LKRDAEITYWQACL
+685 LKRDAEIAYWQARL
-699 HGGDETALQATLQKQ
+699 HGGDEATLQATLQQQ

-753 TLSDRMGISQD
+753 TLSDRIGISQD
-764 ELARKQ
+764 ELARKE
-770 RKAESPLPVTE
+770 RAAEPPLPVTE

-795 SRDRLAPDNPW
+795 NRDRLAPDNPW

-811 IPEYLYNRGELYNLS
+811 TPEYLYNRGELYNLA

-850 LDKLPFPANLKQVP
+850 LEKLPFPANLKQVP

-906 GDRPYKKAKPLSEA
+906 GDRPYKKAKSLSEA
-920 IRIMGFM
+920 IRIMGFI
-927 QQDHHIDPELFTLFL
+927 QQDHHIDPELFALFL
-942 RSGVYLRYAE
+942 RSGVYLRYAK
-952 RYMNPE
+952 RYMSPE

-963 DITPYLASNVS
+963 DISPYLAS
-974 HKV
+974 H

>member
-1 MNLFRRVIPLYVH
+1 MNLIRRVIPLYVH

-35 QQTKIMLM
+35 RQTKTMLM
-43 KEVEDR
+43 KEAEDR
-49 FSLIGQLTTQELEGL
+49 FTLIGQITTQALEGL
-64 FRPAALSANM
+64 FSTSALSVNL
-74 LAQQRLIEA
+74 LAQQRLTEA
-83 TTLNAR
+83 KTLSER
-89 MASIPYMAT
+89 MASLPYMTT
-98 LLTGQPS
+98 LLKGQPS
-105 ANGVYAGYHNGDM
+105 ANAVYAGYNNGDL

-140 WIVKSVRHLEATTLT
+140 WIVKSIRHQEATTLT
-155 DIFALTDN
+155 ETFALADN
-163 LAIIEHKQVS
+163 LTIIERQEES
-173 GQVFDA
+173 GQFFDPI
-179 RERPWFIQAEQAG
+179 EHPWFIQAKQSG
-192 RLVQT
+192 QLVQS
-197 PPYISIDTQEINLS
+197 PLYISHDTQEMYLS
-211 FAKPMQNGAGVVG
+211 FAEPMQNGAGVIG
-224 VDLSL
+224 MSL
-229 RSIERLLKS
+229 NLRAIERLLKS
-238 AMITPNMRLAIINE
+238 AKITPNMRLAIVNE
-252 LGELVTSHKG
+252 QGELMTSHKG
-262 GMIIHGENGAYRLA
+262 GMVIHENGAYRLA
-276 KVAEAELPMLQHLID
+276 RVTEADLPMIQHLMN
-291 ASQRQSIDKLTF
+291 ASQNQKADSLSFK
-303 QSEERDW
+303 SEGNDW
-310 QGMHI
+310 QGMRI
-315 ELPEAGESQL
+315 TLPEADGSKL
-325 SLWITAPVDEL
+325 TLWIAAPVDEL
-336 LATAITIRNQTFLL
+336 LATAFTIRNQTFLL
-350 SGVFLILA
+350 SGIFLIFA
-358 LFAAIV
+358 LFAAIK

-372 LDALTQEA
+372 LDDLTQEA
-380 KKIASF
+380 GKIAHF
-386 DFNDPV
+386 DFNDPI
-392 RVNTYI
+392 RVNSYI

-409 NMKST
+409 DMKST

-456 DSDNKTLELAGLC
+456 DSGNKKLDLAGLC

-476 QKPTHRIGTSNQP
+476 QTPIHSIGTLNQP
-489 THPLFRSLQGV
+489 KHPLFQSLQGV
-500 ELEPVALLSS
+500 ELEPVALVTS
-510 ELQFLFPYIDVS
+510 ELQIVFPYIEES
-522 DTPLTFWPITL
+522 DTPLTFWPIAL

-545 FLIDEQQK
+545 FLIDERKK

-562 VKALSSTAAVALT
+562 VNALSSTAAVALT

-671 LCDRVHEVRMRFEV
+671 LCDRIHEVRMRFEV
-685 LKRDAEITYWQACL
+685 LKRDAEIAYWQARL
-699 HGGDETALQATLQKQ
+699 HGGDEATLQATLQQQ

-753 TLSDRMGISQD
+753 TLSDRIGISQD

-770 RKAESPLPVTE
+770 RAAESPLPVTE

-795 SRDRLAPDNPW
+795 NRDRLAPDNPW

-811 IPEYLYNRGELYNLS
+811 TPEYLYNRGELYNLA

-850 LDKLPFPANLKQVP
+850 LEKLPFPANLKQVP

-906 GDRPYKKAKPLSEA
+906 GDRPYKKAKSLSEA

-927 QQDHHIDPELFTLFL
+927 QQDHHIDPELFALFL
-942 RSGVYLRYAE
+942 RSGVYLRYAK
-952 RYMNPE
+952 RYMSPE

-963 DITPYLASNVS
+963 DISPYLAS
-974 HKV
+974 H

>member
-1 MNLFRRVIPLYVH
+1 MSLIRRVIPLYVH

-35 QQTKIMLM
+35 RQTKTMLM
-43 KEVEDR
+43 KEAEER
-49 FSLIGQLTTQELEGL
+49 FSLIGQIATQALEGL
-64 FRPAALSANM
+64 FSTSALSVNL
-74 LAQQRLIEA
+74 LAQQRLTEA
-83 TTLNAR
+83 KTLSER
-89 MASIPYMAT
+89 MASLPYMTT
-98 LLTGQPS
+98 LLKGQPS
-105 ANGVYAGYHNGDM
+105 ANAVYAGYNNGDL

-140 WIVKSVRHLEATTLT
+140 WIVKSIRHQEATTLT
-155 DIFALTDN
+155 ETFALADN
-163 LAIIEHKQVS
+163 LTIIERQEES
-173 GQVFDA
+173 GQFFDPI
-179 RERPWFIQAEQAG
+179 EHPWFIQAKQSG
-192 RLVQT
+192 QLVQS
-197 PPYISIDTQEINLS
+197 PLYISHDTQEMYLS
-211 FAKPMQNGAGVVG
+211 FAEPMQNGAGVIG
-224 VDLSL
+224 MSL
-229 RSIERLLKS
+229 NLRAIERLLKS
-238 AMITPNMRLAIINE
+238 AKITPNMRLAIVNE
-252 LGELVTSHKG
+252 QGELMTSHKG
-262 GMIIHGENGAYRLA
+262 GMVIHEHGAYRLA
-276 KVAEAELPMLQHLID
+276 RVTEADLPMIQHLMN
-291 ASQRQSIDKLTF
+291 ASQNQKADSLSFK
-303 QSEERDW
+303 SEGNDW
-310 QGMHI
+310 QGMRI
-315 ELPEAGESQL
+315 TLPEADGSKL
-325 SLWITAPVDEL
+325 TLWIAAPVDEL
-336 LATAITIRNQTFLL
+336 LATAFTIRNQTFLL
-350 SGVFLILA
+350 SGIFLIFA
-358 LFAAIV
+358 LFAAIK

-372 LDALTQEA
+372 LDALTQETE
-380 KKIASF
+380 KIASF

-398 AEIIDLSQAMG
+398 AEIIALSRAMG
-409 NMKST
+409 DMKST

-456 DSDNKTLELAGLC
+456 DSGNKTLDLAGLC

-476 QKPTHRIGTSNQP
+476 QTPIHSIGTLNQP
-489 THPLFRSLQGV
+489 KHPLFQSLQGV
-500 ELEPVALLSS
+500 ELEPVALVTS
-510 ELQFLFPYIDVS
+510 ELQILFPYIEES
-522 DTPLTFWPITL
+522 DTPLTFWPIAL

-545 FLIDEQQK
+545 FLIDERKK

-562 VKALSSTAAVALT
+562 VNALSSTAAVALT

-671 LCDRVHEVRMRFEV
+671 LCDRIHEVRMRFEV
-685 LKRDAEITYWQACL
+685 LKRDAEIAYWQARL
-699 HGGDETALQATLQKQ
+699 HGGDEATLQATLQQQ

-753 TLSDRMGISQD
+753 TLSDRIGISQD

-770 RKAESPLPVTE
+770 RAAESPLPVTE

-795 SRDRLAPDNPW
+795 NRDRLAPDNPW

-811 IPEYLYNRGELYNLS
+811 TPEYLYNRGELYNLA

-850 LDKLPFPANLKQVP
+850 LEKLPFPANLKQVP

-906 GDRPYKKAKPLSEA
+906 GDRPYKKAKSLSEA

-927 QQDHHIDPELFTLFL
+927 QQDHHIDPELFALFL
-942 RSGVYLRYAE
+942 RSGVYLRYAK
-952 RYMNPE
+952 RYMSPE

-963 DITPYLASNVS
+963 DISPYLAS
-974 HKV
+974 H

>member
-1 MNLFRRVIPLYVH
+1 MSLIRRVIPLYVH

-35 QQTKIMLM
+35 RQTKTMLM
-43 KEVEDR
+43 KEAEDR
-49 FSLIGQLTTQELEGL
+49 FTLIGQITTQALEGL
-64 FRPAALSANM
+64 FSTSALSVNL
-74 LAQQRLIEA
+74 LAQQRLTEA
-83 TTLNAR
+83 KTLSER
-89 MASIPYMAT
+89 MASLPYMTT
-98 LLTGQPS
+98 LLKGQPS
-105 ANGVYAGYHNGDM
+105 ANAVYAGYNNGDL

-140 WIVKSVRHLEATTLT
+140 WIVKSIRHQEATTLT
-155 DIFALTDN
+155 ETFALADN
-163 LAIIEHKQVS
+163 LTIIERQEES
-173 GQVFDA
+173 GQFFDPI
-179 RERPWFIQAEQAG
+179 EHPWFIQAKQSG
-192 RLVQT
+192 QLVQS
-197 PPYISIDTQEINLS
+197 PLYISHDTQEMYLS
-211 FAKPMQNGAGVVG
+211 FAEPMQNGAGVIG
-224 VDLSL
+224 MSL
-229 RSIERLLKS
+229 NLRAIERLLKS
-238 AMITPNMRLAIINE
+238 AKITPNMRLAIVNE
-252 LGELVTSHKG
+252 QGELMTSHKG
-262 GMIIHGENGAYRLA
+262 GMVIHEHGAYRLA
-276 KVAEAELPMLQHLID
+276 RVTEADLPMIQHLMN
-291 ASQRQSIDKLTF
+291 ASQNQKADSLSFK
-303 QSEERDW
+303 SEGNDW
-310 QGMHI
+310 QGMRI
-315 ELPEAGESQL
+315 TLPEADGSKL
-325 SLWITAPVDEL
+325 TLWIAAPVDEL
-336 LATAITIRNQTFLL
+336 LVTAFTIRNQTFLL
-350 SGVFLILA
+350 SGIFLIFA
-358 LFAAIV
+358 LFAAIK

-372 LDALTQEA
+372 LDDLTQEA
-380 KKIASF
+380 GKIAHF

-392 RVNTYI
+392 RVNSYI

-409 NMKST
+409 DMKST

-456 DSDNKTLELAGLC
+456 DSGNKTLDLAGLC

-476 QKPTHRIGTSNQP
+476 QTPIHSIGTLNQP
-489 THPLFRSLQGV
+489 KHPLFQSLQGV
-500 ELEPVALLSS
+500 ELEPVALVTS
-510 ELQFLFPYIDVS
+510 ELQILFPYIEES
-522 DTPLTFWPITL
+522 DTPLTFWPIAL

-545 FLIDEQQK
+545 FLIDERKK

-562 VKALSSTAAVALT
+562 VNALSSTAAVALT

-671 LCDRVHEVRMRFEV
+671 LCDRIHEVRMRFEV
-685 LKRDAEITYWQACL
+685 LKRDAEIAYWQARL
-699 HGGDETALQATLQKQ
+699 HGGDEATLQATLQQQ

-753 TLSDRMGISQD
+753 TLSDRIGISQD

-770 RKAESPLPVTE
+770 RAAESPLPVTE

-795 SRDRLAPDNPW
+795 NRDRLAPDNPW

-811 IPEYLYNRGELYNLS
+811 TPEYLYNRGELYNLT

-850 LDKLPFPANLKQVP
+850 LEKLPFPANLKQVP

-906 GDRPYKKAKPLSEA
+906 GDRPYKKAKSLSEA

-927 QQDHHIDPELFTLFL
+927 QQDHHIDPELFALFL
-942 RSGVYLRYAE
+942 HSGVYLRYAK
-952 RYMNPE
+952 RYMSPE

-963 DITPYLASNVS
+963 DISPYLAS
-974 HKV
+974 H

>member
-1 MNLFRRVIPLYVH
+1 MSLIRRVIPLYVH

-35 QQTKIMLM
+35 RQTKTMLM
-43 KEVEDR
+43 KEAEER
-49 FSLIGQLTTQELEGL
+49 FSLIGQITTQALEGL
-64 FRPAALSANM
+64 FSTSALSVNL
-74 LAQQRLIEA
+74 LAQQRLTEA
-83 TTLNAR
+83 KTLSER
-89 MASIPYMAT
+89 MASLPYMTT
-98 LLTGQPS
+98 LLKGQPS
-105 ANGVYAGYHNGDM
+105 ANAVYAGYNNGDL

-140 WIVKSVRHLEATTLT
+140 WIVKSIRHQEATTLT
-155 DIFALTDN
+155 ETFALADN
-163 LAIIEHKQVS
+163 LTIIERQEES
-173 GQVFDA
+173 GQFFDPI
-179 RERPWFIQAEQAG
+179 EHPWFIQAKQSG
-192 RLVQT
+192 QLVQS
-197 PPYISIDTQEINLS
+197 PLYISHDTQEMYLS
-211 FAKPMQNGAGVVG
+211 FAEPMQNGAGVIG
-224 VDLSL
+224 MSL
-229 RSIERLLKS
+229 NLRAIERLLKS
-238 AMITPNMRLAIINE
+238 AKITPNMRLAIVNE
-252 LGELVTSHKG
+252 QGELMTSHKG
-262 GMIIHGENGAYRLA
+262 GMVIHENGAYRLA
-276 KVAEAELPMLQHLID
+276 RVTEADLPMIQHLMN
-291 ASQRQSIDKLTF
+291 ASQNQKADSLSFK
-303 QSEERDW
+303 SEGNDW
-310 QGMHI
+310 QGMRI
-315 ELPEAGESQL
+315 TLPEADGSKL
-325 SLWITAPVDEL
+325 TLWIAAPVDEL
-336 LATAITIRNQTFLL
+336 LATAFTIRNQTFLL
-350 SGVFLILA
+350 SGIFLIFA
-358 LFAAIV
+358 LFAAIK

-372 LDALTQEA
+372 LDDLTQEA
-380 KKIASF
+380 GKIAHF
-386 DFNDPV
+386 DFNDPI
-392 RVNTYI
+392 RVNSYI

-409 NMKST
+409 DMKST

-456 DSDNKTLELAGLC
+456 DSGNKTLDLAGLC

-476 QKPTHRIGTSNQP
+476 QTPIHSIGTLNQP
-489 THPLFRSLQGV
+489 KHPLFQSLQGV
-500 ELEPVALLSS
+500 ELEPVALVTS
-510 ELQFLFPYIDVS
+510 ELQILFPYIEES
-522 DTPLTFWPITL
+522 DTPLTFWPIAL

-545 FLIDEQQK
+545 FLIDERKK

-562 VKALSSTAAVALT
+562 VNALSSTAAVALT

-671 LCDRVHEVRMRFEV
+671 LCDRIHEVRMRFEV
-685 LKRDAEITYWQACL
+685 LKRDAEIAYWQARL
-699 HGGDETALQATLQKQ
+699 QGGDEATLQATLQQQ

-753 TLSDRMGISQD
+753 TLSDRIGISQD

-770 RKAESPLPVTE
+770 RAAESPLPVTE

-795 SRDRLAPDNPW
+795 NRDRLAPDNPW

-811 IPEYLYNRGELYNLS
+811 TPEYLYNRGELYNLA

-850 LDKLPFPANLKQVP
+850 LEKLPFPANLKQVP

-906 GDRPYKKAKPLSEA
+906 GDRPYKKAKSLSEA

-927 QQDHHIDPELFTLFL
+927 QQDHHIDPELFALFL
-942 RSGVYLRYAE
+942 RSGVYLRYAK
-952 RYMNPE
+952 RYMSPE

-963 DITPYLASNVS
+963 DISPYLAS
-974 HKV
+974 H

>member
-1 MNLFRRVIPLYVH
+1 MSLIRRVIPLYVH

-35 QQTKIMLM
+35 RQTKTMLM
-43 KEVEDR
+43 KEAEDR
-49 FSLIGQLTTQELEGL
+49 FTLIDQITTQALEGL
-64 FRPAALSANM
+64 FSTSALSVNL
-74 LAQQRLIEA
+74 LAQQRLTEA
-83 TTLNAR
+83 KTLSER
-89 MASIPYMAT
+89 MASLPYMTT
-98 LLTGQPS
+98 LLKGQPS
-105 ANGVYAGYHNGDM
+105 ANAVYAGYNNGDL

-140 WIVKSVRHLEATTLT
+140 WIVKSIRHQEATTLT
-155 DIFALTDN
+155 ETFALADN
-163 LAIIEHKQVS
+163 LTIIERQEES
-173 GQVFDA
+173 GQFFDPI
-179 RERPWFIQAEQAG
+179 EHPWFIQAKQSG
-192 RLVQT
+192 QLVQS
-197 PPYISIDTQEINLS
+197 PLYISHDTQEMYLS
-211 FAKPMQNGAGVVG
+211 FAEPMQNGAGVIG
-224 VDLSL
+224 MSL
-229 RSIERLLKS
+229 NLRAIERLLKS
-238 AMITPNMRLAIINE
+238 AKITPNMRLAIVNE
-252 LGELVTSHKG
+252 QGELMTSHKG
-262 GMIIHGENGAYRLA
+262 GMLIHEHGAYRLA
-276 KVAEAELPMLQHLID
+276 RVTEADLPMIQHLMN
-291 ASQRQSIDKLTF
+291 ASQNQKADSLSF
-303 QSEERDW
+303 ESEGNDW
-310 QGMHI
+310 QGMRI
-315 ELPEAGESQL
+315 TLPEADGSKL
-325 SLWITAPVDEL
+325 TLWIAAPVDEL
-336 LATAITIRNQTFLL
+336 LATAFTIRNQTFLL
-350 SGVFLILA
+350 SGIFLIFA
-358 LFAAIV
+358 LFAAIK

-372 LDALTQEA
+372 LDALTQETE
-380 KKIASF
+380 KIASF

-398 AEIIDLSQAMG
+398 AEIIDLSRAMG
-409 NMKST
+409 DMKST

-456 DSDNKTLELAGLC
+456 DSGNKTLDLAGLC

-476 QKPTHRIGTSNQP
+476 QTPIHSIGTLNQP
-489 THPLFRSLQGV
+489 KHPLFQSLQGV
-500 ELEPVALLSS
+500 ELEPVALVTS
-510 ELQFLFPYIDVS
+510 ELQILFPYIEES
-522 DTPLTFWPITL
+522 DTPLTFWPIAL

-545 FLIDEQQK
+545 FLIDERKK

-562 VKALSSTAAVALT
+562 VNALSSTAAVALT

-671 LCDRVHEVRMRFEV
+671 LCDRIHEVRMRFEV
-685 LKRDAEITYWQACL
+685 LKRDAEIAYWQARL
-699 HGGDETALQATLQKQ
+699 HGGDEATLQATLQQQ

-739 IARLQQIAGRTWQR
+739 IARLLQIAGRTWQR
-753 TLSDRMGISQD
+753 TLSDRIGISQD

-770 RKAESPLPVTE
+770 RAAESPLPVTE

-795 SRDRLAPDNPW
+795 NRDRLAPDNPW

-811 IPEYLYNRGELYNLS
+811 TPEYLYNRGELYNLA

-850 LDKLPFPANLKQVP
+850 LEKLPFPANLKQVP

-906 GDRPYKKAKPLSEA
+906 GDRPYKKAKSLSEA

-927 QQDHHIDPELFTLFL
+927 QQDHHIDPELFALFL
-942 RSGVYLRYAE
+942 RSGVFLRYAK
-952 RYMNPE
+952 RYMSPE

-963 DITPYLASNVS
+963 DISPYLAS
-974 HKV
+974 H

>member
-1 MNLFRRVIPLYVH
+1 MNLIRRVIPLYVH

-35 QQTKIMLM
+35 RQTKTMLM
-43 KEVEDR
+43 KEAEDR
-49 FSLIGQLTTQELEGL
+49 FTLIGQITTQALEGL
-64 FRPAALSANM
+64 FSTSALSVNL
-74 LAQQRLIEA
+74 LAQQRLTEA
-83 TTLNAR
+83 KTLSER
-89 MASIPYMAT
+89 MASLPYMTT
-98 LLTGQPS
+98 LLKGQPS
-105 ANGVYAGYHNGDM
+105 ANAVYAGYNNGDL

-140 WIVKSVRHLEATTLT
+140 WIVKSIRHQEATTLT
-155 DIFALTDN
+155 ETFALADN
-163 LAIIEHKQVS
+163 LTIIERQEES
-173 GQVFDA
+173 GQFFDPI
-179 RERPWFIQAEQAG
+179 EHPWFIQAKQSG
-192 RLVQT
+192 QLVQS
-197 PPYISIDTQEINLS
+197 PLYISHDTQEMYLS
-211 FAKPMQNGAGVVG
+211 FAEPMQNGAGVIG
-224 VDLSL
+224 MSL
-229 RSIERLLKS
+229 NLRAIERLLKF
-238 AMITPNMRLAIINE
+238 AKITPNMRLAIVNE
-252 LGELVTSHKG
+252 QGELMTSHKG
-262 GMIIHGENGAYRLA
+262 GMVIHEHGAYRLA
-276 KVAEAELPMLQHLID
+276 RVTEADLPMIQHLMN
-291 ASQRQSIDKLTF
+291 ASQNQKADSLSFK
-303 QSEERDW
+303 SEGNDW
-310 QGMHI
+310 QGMRI
-315 ELPEAGESQL
+315 TLPEADGSKL
-325 SLWITAPVDEL
+325 TLWIAAPVDEL
-336 LATAITIRNQTFLL
+336 LATAFTIRNQTFLL
-350 SGVFLILA
+350 SGIFLIFA
-358 LFAAIV
+358 LFAAIK

-372 LDALTQEA
+372 LDALTQETE
-380 KKIASF
+380 KIASF

-398 AEIIDLSQAMG
+398 AEIIALSRAMG
-409 NMKST
+409 DMKST

-456 DSDNKTLELAGLC
+456 DSGNKTLDLAGLC

-476 QKPTHRIGTSNQP
+476 QTPIHSIGTLNQP
-489 THPLFRSLQGV
+489 KHPLFQSLQGV
-500 ELEPVALLSS
+500 ELEPVALVTS
-510 ELQFLFPYIDVS
+510 ELQILFPYIEES
-522 DTPLTFWPITL
+522 DTPLTFWPIAL

-545 FLIDEQQK
+545 FLIDERKK

-562 VKALSSTAAVALT
+562 VNALSSTAAVALT
-575 TQRLLEEQRNLLEAF
+575 TQQLLEEQRNLLEAF

-671 LCDRVHEVRMRFEV
+671 LCDRIHEVRMRFEV
-685 LKRDAEITYWQACL
+685 LKRDAEIAYWQARL
-699 HGGDETALQATLQKQ
+699 HGGDEATLQATLQQQ

-753 TLSDRMGISQD
+753 TLSDRIGISQD

-770 RKAESPLPVTE
+770 RAAESPLPVTE

-795 SRDRLAPDNPW
+795 NRDRLAPDNPW

-811 IPEYLYNRGELYNLS
+811 TPEYLYNRGELYNLA

-850 LDKLPFPANLKQVP
+850 LEKLPFPANLKQVP

-906 GDRPYKKAKPLSEA
+906 GDRPYKKAKSLSEA

-927 QQDHHIDPELFTLFL
+927 QQDHHIDPELFALFL
-942 RSGVYLRYAE
+942 RSGVYLRYAK
-952 RYMNPE
+952 RYMSPE

-963 DITPYLASNVS
+963 DISPYLAS
-974 HKV
+974 H